1 MSKNPQ
7 SKSSSGGGGDEGAPS
22 QEKITVPPP
31 AMYGAAVSE
40 GDVEEATLLAKI
52 PEELIQSIRGAE
64 EGERAGEGGLK
75 QLFSREPVPVPARP
89 AQSAGESDA
98 LLDMLFEDQRAEDA
112 DDGVVTSAPALH
124 GTRRPPAPIPPPRP
138 PSLPRP
144 AAPPRSGSRPGDVK
158 ASLGAELTPGAPG
171 DRTPKIPPP
180 APSARFTAPR
190 PQPAAPPPPP
200 SVRREPVFEE
210 DTAEPGDRAT
220 PIPDGGDSP
229 FEFAPPSGASSGR
242 FADAH
247 AFDDEETHGIDDE
260 ETNALDEP
268 GPTTRPYTGQSSASA
283 SRWDQPA
290 ADSDPGELVD
300 ESSLL
305 SGSAEP
311 TDEELEDDLAQT
323 RVATRRPDSGVAFTP
338 PRPPSSPRAS
348 SSPPRPSSS
357 SRAPSS
363 SSPRPFAPS
372 HVRPSSS
379 FVPSPS
385 SFVPSSSRVPSSS
398 PPRPSSS
405 ARVPSAPPSGPLS
418 SAPSRAPESLPPL
431 PSIPPPASVFD
442 GEQDASA
449 ILVQSQQRDVWAARA
464 AWLRSEAELIED
476 PAARARALLPV
487 AELYVMAGEDATAR
501 AIAAEARDLA
511 PSLIFAHRQLRGLL
525 MREADLPA
533 ALEALE
539 SETRV
544 LGTPVARCHNLVLG
558 AELCRI
564 PLADPEGAHKR
575 FELAART
582 HPADPRAHVQRFCE
596 ALAAPDSDAAA
607 SAVLAKFRLPEAPE
621 LAPLA
626 AASAQVA
633 AHRGA
638 PRPARGRAAPAT
650 PYEAL
655 LRARALLGAGDLA
668 EGLATLDP
676 LRGTSLAPAVAWL
689 TAALSAARKETRPAS
704 LGALRSVAAGSHGG
718 QARRALAAQ
727 AIELGDA
734 AAVRDATLD
743 DGDAGGAFS
752 PADRIVL
759 SALAGGAAGEIDP
772 WLDAL
777 ADDPEFAPLCAAASA
792 ALSDAGGDA
801 AVASVDGAP
810 ASRGVRPLGGP
821 RARAAAALGRALSR
835 EAVPAE
841 GGVDASDAFS
851 RAVVTYGDT
860 APESP
865 LFRALALELDLDG
878 DRGARVARAVASLRE
893 VASERD
899 SALAAAVLAEIAG
912 DQRAAMSDL
921 DRARAADP
929 QHEGA
934 ARARAAQESGV
945 GAARILAEHALT
957 LDEGPRAAVLV
968 TEAAIRLLD
977 GGDNEEGERLLS
989 RAAQID
995 PKLPVALHL
1004 GERSARAR
1012 VDRDGLLEWLRTRRE
1027 GAADPL
1033 ERAHDLVREAL
1044 LVAEADPAAAAS
1056 LLETA
1061 HRSRPQDIGLRELF
1075 ERLAPE
1081 PPADRASWRAERAA
1095 ELLRALDAGG
1105 DGDGRPGD
1113 DRAAA
1118 GIEAARLALEAALD
1132 HERAGDLAQAAAC
1145 ARQAIAAGDNA
1156 LAPIALYRAAVAG
1169 HGTGELVDALIPRAR
1184 EAADAAERL
1193 DIYERLAELDEH
1205 GRKDAGSALLWRRS
1219 ILEETPHHLP
1229 TLRRVAS
1236 YLISEGRDEEL
1247 EPIALEIA
1255 RVLDGPE
1262 AIAHAL
1268 LSARLRLRVLPW
1280 EEALEPVQIAYR
1292 NEPRGIWALRQMA
1305 AQARA
1310 KADHALAI
1318 EADRQLIERTDRPS
1332 EAAALSVRAA
1342 RDALLAGSIEDA
1354 VAFFRHAITLVPHYL
1369 VAHLD
1374 LADALERGGDPAA
1387 AAAALESAAGASVGP
1402 EGRAH
1407 SLYAAA
1413 VLWQDK
1419 VQNVARARDVLE
1431 AVATV
1436 DPSYADVFSRLRAI
1450 YIAEGARA
1458 ELAALLE
1465 RRLEAVTD
1473 PAERVEMEVLRG
1485 RALADVG
1492 DAAAAKR
1499 ALAAALDAN
1508 PDHVE
1513 ALTAFADVCAGEGDW
1528 AGAEQAWIR
1537 LARLVP
1543 EPAKQVAI
1551 YLRLG
1556 ELYDEHLPNAER
1568 AELAYQE
1575 ILKRSPG
1582 DVSARERL
1590 VSLYKRAGDG
1600 ARALEQQNLLISAA
1614 EAPEQKC
1621 RRTAELAEIYEA
1633 MGDAKKAEATLLT
1646 ARKTWPKD
1654 DFALG
1659 ALASYYQRTE
1669 QASAATTL
1677 LDRALADA
1685 RRALNTGRFEP
1696 YLFSTVAT
1704 VAELRGRAGAA
1715 KIARATVD
1723 ALDGRDAAMGGAG
1736 NAAGAARLDAHLAP
1750 ELMTPAFRE
1759 LLLKTGPLLD
1769 AAVPFDLDSIR
1780 ATPLPPQHAE
1790 ITDLAR
1796 GIGAAYGL
1804 PGLQVYMTGAL
1815 GAVCVPASTS
1825 PPKIV
1830 LGQALVTSPRE
1841 DVRLALIHRAV
1852 KILQTNASAFSRTAP
1867 IDLWPLLA
1875 AYLKAFVPSWSPQ
1888 GADAGRLREYHGRIE
1903 RVMAGGVDP
1912 KISVLAADVIGSI
1925 GNRASTLNTAINGW
1939 GNRAAFL
1946 AVGDINVVLT
1956 GIAWSGG
1963 NTNAPPA
1970 AGKDRVTW
1978 IGRNA
1983 EARDLIVFAVSD
1995 GLTEAREQLG
2005 FNE

>member
-1 MSKNPQ
+1 MSKNPN
-7 SKSSSGGGGDEGAPS
+7 SKSSSGGGDEGTPS

-98 LLDMLFEDQRAEDA
+98 LLDMLFEDQRAEDP

-124 GTRRPPAPIPPPRP
+124 GTRRPAAPIPPPRP

-144 AAPPRSGSRPGDVK
+144 AAPPRSGRQGDVK
-158 ASLGAELTPGAPG
+158 ASLGAELTPS

-190 PQPAAPPPPP
+190 PQPPAAPPPLPP
-200 SVRREPVFEE
+200 PARREDLYEE

-229 FEFAPPSGASSGR
+229 FEFAPPSGATSVR
-242 FADAH
+242 LAEAP
-247 AFDDEETHGIDDE
+247 AFDDEETQGIDDE

-268 GPTTRPYTGQSSASA
+268 GPTTRPYAGESSVVT
-283 SRWDQPA
+283 SRWDQPSIE
-290 ADSDPGELVD
+290 SDPGELVD
-300 ESSLL
+300 ESSLI
-305 SGSAEP
+305 SGSTEP

-323 RVATRRPDSGVAFTP
+323 RVATRRPESGVAFAP
-338 PRPPSSPRAS
+338 PRASSPHAPS

-357 SRAPSS
+357 RVSS
-363 SSPRPFAPS
+363 ASPPRPIAAS
-372 HVRPSSS
+372 HVR
-379 FVPSPS
+379 
-385 SFVPSSSRVPSSS
+385 PSSSRVPSSS

-405 ARVPSAPPSGPLS
+405 RVS
-418 SAPSRAPESLPPL
+418 SASPPPAGPSSSPARAPESLPPL

-464 AWLRSEAELIED
+464 AWLRAEAELIED

-525 MREADLPA
+525 MREGDLPA

-544 LGTPVARCHNLVLG
+544 LGTPAARCHNLVLG
-558 AELCRI
+558 AELARI
-564 PLADPEGAHKR
+564 SLADPEGAHR
-575 FELAART
+575 RLELAART

-607 SAVLAKFRLPEAPE
+607 SAVIAKFRLPDAPE

-638 PRPARGRAAPAT
+638 ARPARGRAAPAT
-650 PYEAL
+650 AYEAL
-655 LRARALLGAGDLA
+655 LRARALLRAGDLA
-668 EGLATLDP
+668 EGLASLDP

-689 TAALSAARKETRPAS
+689 TAALSAARKETRPSA
-704 LGALRSVAAGSHGG
+704 LGALRSVASGSHGG

-727 AIELGDA
+727 AIELGDV

-743 DGDAGGAFS
+743 DGDEGGAFS

-759 SALAGGAAGEIDP
+759 SALAGGSAGEIEP

-792 ALSDAGGDA
+792 ALGDA
-801 AVASVDGAP
+801 DGSALAADGAP

-957 LDEGPRAAVLV
+957 LEEGPRAAVLV

-1081 PPADRASWRAERAA
+1081 PPGDRAAWRAERAA
-1095 ELLRALDAGG
+1095 ELLRSLEPGHAGG
-1105 DGDGRPGD
+1105 EGDAARAGD
-1113 DRAAA
+1113 DRAAT

-1132 HERAGDLAQAAAC
+1132 HERTGDLAQAAAC
-1145 ARQAIAAGDNA
+1145 ARQAIAAGDTG

-1193 DIYERLAELDEH
+1193 DIYERLAELDEQ

-1236 YLISEGRDEEL
+1236 HLIGEGRDEEL

-1292 NEPRGIWALRQMA
+1292 NEPRGIWALRQMSA
-1305 AQARA
+1305 HARA

-1374 LADALERGGDPAA
+1374 LADALDRGGDPAA

-1513 ALTAFADVCAGEGDW
+1513 ALSAFADVCAGEGDW

-1543 EPAKQVAI
+1543 EPAKQVEI

-1600 ARALEQQNLLISAA
+1600 ARALEQQNLLINAA

-1621 RRTAELAEIYEA
+1621 RRTAELAEIYES

-1659 ALASYYQRTE
+1659 ALARYYQRTE

-1704 VAELRGRAGAA
+1704 VAELRGRASASS
-1715 KIARATVD
+1715 IARATVA
-1723 ALDGRDAAMGGAG
+1723 ALEGRDAAMGGAG

-1750 ELMTPAFRE
+1750 ELMTPTFRE
-1759 LLLKTGPLLD
+1759 LLLKTGPMLD
-1769 AAVPFDLDSIR
+1769 NAVPFDLDSIR
-1780 ATPLPPQHAE
+1780 ATPLPPQHAD

-1804 PGLQVYMTGAL
+1804 PNLQVYMTGAL

-1875 AYLKAFVPSWSPQ
+1875 AYLKALAPTWSPQ
-1888 GADAGRLREYHGRIE
+1888 GADAARLREYQGRIE
-1903 RVMAGGVDP
+1903 RVMTGGVDP
-1912 KISVLAADVIGSI
+1912 KLSVLAADVIGSI

-1956 GIAWSGG
+1956 AIAWSGG

-1970 AGKDRVTW
+1970 SGKDRVTW

>member
-7 SKSSSGGGGDEGAPS
+7 SKSSSGGGDDGTPS

-64 EGERAGEGGLK
+64 EGERSGEGGLK

-124 GTRRPPAPIPPPRP
+124 GTRRPAAPIPPPRP

-144 AAPPRSGSRPGDVK
+144 AAPPRTGGPGEVK
-158 ASLGAELTPGAPG
+158 APLGAALTPG

-190 PQPAAPPPPP
+190 PQPPAAPPPLPP
-200 SVRREPVFEE
+200 PGRDVHEE
-210 DTAEPGDRAT
+210 DTAESGDRAT

-229 FEFAPPSGASSGR
+229 FEFAPPSAASSGR
-242 FADAH
+242 LAEAPD
-247 AFDDEETHGIDDE
+247 IDDE

-268 GPTTRPYTGQSSASA
+268 GPTTRPYAGESSVSS
-283 SRWDQPA
+283 SRWDQA
-290 ADSDPGELVD
+290 AVDSDPGELVD

-305 SGSAEP
+305 DGR
-311 TDEELEDDLAQT
+311 TDEEIEDDLAQT
-323 RVATRRPDSGVAFTP
+323 RVATRRPESGVAFAP
-338 PRPPSSPRAS
+338 PRPSSPHAPS

-357 SRAPSS
+357 RAPSP
-363 SSPRPFAPS
+363 SPSRPLAPS
-372 HVRPSSS
+372 HVRPS
-379 FVPSPS
+379 V
-385 SFVPSSSRVPSSS
+385 SRAPSSS

-405 ARVPSAPPSGPLS
+405 AHVPSAPPVGPS
-418 SAPSRAPESLPPL
+418 SSSSSPSRAPESLPPL

-464 AWLRSEAELIED
+464 AWLRAEAELIED

-501 AIAAEARDLA
+501 AIAAEARDLS

-525 MREADLPA
+525 MREGDLPA

-544 LGTPVARCHNLVLG
+544 LGTPAARCHNLVLG
-558 AELCRI
+558 AELSRI
-564 PLADPEGAHKR
+564 SLADPEGAHKR
-575 FELAART
+575 LELAART

-596 ALAAPDSDAAA
+596 ALAAPDTDAAA
-607 SAVLAKFRLPEAPE
+607 STAIGKFRLPDAPE

-638 PRPARGRAAPAT
+638 PRLARGRAAPAT

-655 LRARALLGAGDLA
+655 LRARALLRAGDLA
-668 EGLATLDP
+668 EGLASLEP

-689 TAALSAARKETRPAS
+689 TAALSAARKETRPAA
-704 LGALRSVAAGSHGG
+704 LGALRSVASGSHGG

-743 DGDAGGAFS
+743 DGDDGGAFS
-752 PADRIVL
+752 PADRVVL
-759 SALAGGAAGEIDP
+759 SALAGGSAGEIEP

-792 ALSDAGGDA
+792 ALSDASSASNGA
-801 AVASVDGAP
+801 ADGAP

-821 RARAAAALGRALSR
+821 SARAAAALGRALSR

-1081 PPADRASWRAERAA
+1081 PPADRAAWRAERAA
-1095 ELLRALDAGG
+1095 ELLRALDASGEGG
-1105 DGDGRPGD
+1105 AGRSDD
-1113 DRAAA
+1113 DRAAT

-1145 ARQAIAAGDNA
+1145 ARQAIAAGDTA

-1236 YLISEGRDEEL
+1236 YLIGEGRDEEL

-1305 AQARA
+1305 AHARV

-1342 RDALLAGSIEDA
+1342 RDALHAGSIEDA

-1513 ALTAFADVCAGEGDW
+1513 ALSAFADVCAGEGDW

-1556 ELYDEHLPNAER
+1556 ELYDEHLPNEER

-1575 ILKRSPG
+1575 ILKRAPG

-1590 VSLYKRAGDG
+1590 VALYKRAGDG
-1600 ARALEQQNLLISAA
+1600 ARALEQQNLLINAA

-1633 MGDAKKAEATLLT
+1633 MGDTKKAEATLLT

-1659 ALASYYQRTE
+1659 ALARYYQRTE

-1704 VAELRGRAGAA
+1704 VAELRGRASAA
-1715 KIARATVD
+1715 QIARATVA
-1723 ALDGRDAAMGGAG
+1723 ALDGHDAAMGGAG

-1759 LLLKTGPLLD
+1759 LLLKSGPLLD

-1780 ATPLPPQHAE
+1780 ATPLPPQHAD

-1796 GIGAAYGL
+1796 GVGAAYGL
-1804 PGLQVYMTGAL
+1804 PGLQVFMTGAL

-1875 AYLKAFVPSWSPQ
+1875 AYLRAFVPTWSPQ
-1888 GADAGRLREYHGRIE
+1888 GADAARLREYQGRIE
-1903 RVMAGGVDP
+1903 RVAAGGLDP
-1912 KISVLAADVIGSI
+1912 KLSVLAADVIGSI

-1970 AGKDRVTW
+1970 SGKDRVTW

-2005 FNE
+2005 FSE

>member
-7 SKSSSGGGGDEGAPS
+7 SKSSSGNGGDEGTPS

-52 PEELIQSIRGAE
+52 PDELIKSIRAE
-64 EGERAGEGGLK
+64 EERVGEGGLK
-75 QLFSREPVPVPARP
+75 QLFSREPVPVPTRP
-89 AQSAGESDA
+89 VQSPGESDA
-98 LLDMLFEDQRAEDA
+98 LLDMLFEDPRLDDA
-112 DDGVVTSAPALH
+112 DDGVVTSAPALP
-124 GTRRPPAPIPPPRP
+124 GARRAAPPPPLAPARPPVSTPTPPRP
-138 PSLPRP
+138 TSSSPPRPASLPRP
-144 AAPPRSGSRPGDVK
+144 AAPPRSGRPGD
-158 ASLGAELTPGAPG
+158 ARPPLGGDVTPS
-171 DRTPKIPPP
+171 DRTPRIPPP
-180 APSARFTAPR
+180 AASARFTAPR
-190 PQPAAPPPPP
+190 PQPPVPAPPPLPP
-200 SVRREPVFEE
+200 TSRRPEEVYDE

-220 PIPDGGDSP
+220 PIPDGGESP
-229 FEFAPPSGASSGR
+229 FEFAPPSIVSSSRRPAPTRG
-242 FADAH
+242 FE
-247 AFDDEETHGIDDE
+247 DELAGGLEDEDTVGIDDE
-260 ETNALDEP
+260 ETLALDEP
-268 GPTTRPYTGQSSASA
+268 GPTTRPYAGEPTAPA
-283 SRWDQPA
+283 RLWDRA
-290 ADSDPGELVD
+290 AGESDPGELVD

-305 SGSAEP
+305 HGP
-311 TDEELEDDLAQT
+311 TDADADDDLAKT
-323 RVATRRPDSGVAFTP
+323 RVASRRPSVRAPLEP
-338 PRPPSSPRAS
+338 PR
-348 SSPPRPSSS
+348 
-357 SRAPSS
+357 
-363 SSPRPFAPS
+363 
-372 HVRPSSS
+372 
-379 FVPSPS
+379 
-385 SFVPSSSRVPSSS
+385 
-398 PPRPSSS
+398 S
-405 ARVPSAPPSGPLS
+405 AAPPSVGS
-418 SAPSRAPESLPPL
+418 FAPAPAPETGSLPPL
-431 PSIPPPASVFD
+431 PSIPPPPSVFP

-464 AWLRSEAELIED
+464 AWLRAEAELLED
-476 PAARARALLPV
+476 PTARARALLPV

-501 AIAAEARDLA
+501 AVAAEARDLS
-511 PSLIFAHRQLRGLL
+511 PGLVFAHRQLRGLL
-525 MREADLPA
+525 MREGDLPA
-533 ALEALE
+533 ALDAIEA
-539 SETRV
+539 ETRI
-544 LGTPVARCHNLVLG
+544 LATPAARCHNLVLG
-558 AELCRI
+558 AELSRVS
-564 PLADPEGAHKR
+564 LADPEGAHKR
-575 FELAART
+575 MELAARI
-582 HPADPRAHVQRFCE
+582 HPVDPRPHVQRFCE

-607 SAVLAKFRLPEAPE
+607 SAAIAKFRVPDAPE

-626 AASAQVA
+626 AACAQVA

-638 PRPARGRAAPAT
+638 PRRPRGAPAT

-655 LRARALLGAGDLA
+655 LRARALLRAGDLA
-668 EGLATLDP
+668 EALASLEP
-676 LRGTSLAPAVAWL
+676 LRGSSLEPAVAWL
-689 TAALSAARKETRPAS
+689 TAALGAARKETRPAA
-704 LGALRSVAAGSHGG
+704 LAALRSVTSGSHGG

-734 AAVRDATLD
+734 AAARAATLE
-743 DGDAGGAFS
+743 DGGDGGAFS
-752 PADRIVL
+752 PADHVVL
-759 SALAGGAAGEIDP
+759 AALAGGSAGEIAP

-777 ADDPEFAPLCAAASA
+777 AGDPDFAPLCAAASA
-792 ALSDAGGDA
+792 ALSDPAGADDA
-801 AVASVDGAP
+801 APAEDGAP
-810 ASRGVRPLGGP
+810 APPVVRAIGGP
-821 RARAAAALGRALSR
+821 SARAAAALGRALSR
-835 EAVPAE
+835 DAIAVE
-841 GGVDASDAFS
+841 GIDASDAFS
-851 RAVVTYGDT
+851 RAVLTYGDN

-878 DRGARVARAVASLRE
+878 DRGARVARSVAAMRE
-893 VASERD
+893 VASDRD
-899 SALAAAVLAEIAG
+899 SALAAAVLAEISG

-957 LDEGPRAAVLV
+957 LDEGARAAVLV

-995 PKLPVALHL
+995 PKLPIALHL
-1004 GERSARAR
+1004 GERGARAR

-1027 GAADPL
+1027 SAADPL

-1044 LVAEADPAAAAS
+1044 LVAEADPASAAS
-1056 LLETA
+1056 LLEAA

-1081 PPADRASWRAERAA
+1081 PPADRAAWRAERAT
-1095 ELLRALDAGG
+1095 ELMRALDAG
-1105 DGDGRPGD
+1105 DDASD
-1113 DRAAA
+1113 DRAAV
-1118 GIEAARLALEAALD
+1118 GIEAARLALEAALE
-1132 HERAGDLAQAAAC
+1132 HERAGDLGQAAAC
-1145 ARQAIAAGDNA
+1145 ARQAIAAGDTA
-1156 LAPIALYRAAVAG
+1156 LAPIALHRAAVAG
-1169 HGTGELVDALIPRAR
+1169 HGAGELVDALIPRAR
-1184 EAADAAERL
+1184 EAADAVERL
-1193 DIYERLAELDEH
+1193 ETYERLAELDEL
-1205 GRKDAGSALLWRRS
+1205 GRSDPGNALLWRRS

-1229 TLRRVAS
+1229 TLRKIAS
-1236 YLISEGRDEEL
+1236 YLIGEGRDEEL

-1268 LSARLRLRVLPW
+1268 LSARLRMRVLPW
-1280 EEALEPVQIAYR
+1280 EETLEPVQIAYR

-1305 AQARA
+1305 AHARA

-1342 RDALLAGSIEDA
+1342 KDALLAGSIEDA

-1374 LADALERGGDPAA
+1374 LADALERGGDAAA
-1387 AAAALESAAGASVGP
+1387 AAAALESAAGASVGS

-1419 VQNVARARDVLE
+1419 VQNAARARDVLE

-1436 DPSYADVFSRLRAI
+1436 DPSYADVFSRLKEI
-1450 YIAEGARA
+1450 YVAEGARA

-1465 RRLEAVTD
+1465 RRLDAVTD
-1473 PAERVEMEVLRG
+1473 PSERVEMEVLRG

-1513 ALTAFADVCAGEGDW
+1513 ALSAFADVCAGEGDW
-1528 AGAEQAWIR
+1528 TGAEQAWIR

-1543 EPAKQVAI
+1543 EPEKQAEI

-1575 ILKRSPG
+1575 ILKRSPA
-1582 DVSARERL
+1582 DVGARERL
-1590 VSLYKRAGDG
+1590 VALYKRAGDG
-1600 ARALEQQNLLISAA
+1600 ARALEQQNLLIGAA
-1614 EAPEQKC
+1614 EAPDQKC
-1621 RRTAELAEIYEA
+1621 RRTAELAEIYES
-1633 MGDAKKAEATLLT
+1633 MGELKKAESTLLT

-1659 ALASYYQRTE
+1659 ALARFYQRTE
-1669 QASAATTL
+1669 QTAAANVL

-1704 VAELRGRAGAA
+1704 VAELRGRAGASR
-1715 KIARATVD
+1715 IARATVA

-1750 ELMTPAFRE
+1750 DIMTPAFRE

-1769 AAVPFDLDSIR
+1769 TAVPFDLDSIR
-1780 ATPLPPQHAE
+1780 ATPLPPQHAD

-1796 GIGAAYGL
+1796 GVGAAYGL
-1804 PGLQVYMTGAL
+1804 PNLQVYMTSAL

-1825 PPKIV
+1825 PPRIV
-1830 LGQALVTSPRE
+1830 LGQALVASPRE
-1841 DVRLALIHRAV
+1841 DVRLFLIHRAV

-1875 AYLKAFVPSWSPQ
+1875 AYLKAFSPAWTPQ
-1888 GADAGRLREYHGRIE
+1888 GADAGRFRDYQGRID
-1903 RVMAGGVDP
+1903 RAMSGGRDP
-1912 KISVLAADVIGSI
+1912 KLGVLAADVIGSI
-1925 GNRASTLNTAINGW
+1925 GNRASTLNTAVNGW
-1939 GNRAAFL
+1939 GNRTAFL
-1946 AVGDINVVLT
+1946 AVGDLSIALT
-1956 GIAWSGG
+1956 GIAWAGG
-1963 NTNAPPA
+1963 HNNAPPA
-1970 AGKDRVTW
+1970 GGKERVTW

-1995 GLTEAREQLG
+1995 GLAEAREQLG
-2005 FNE
+2005 FTE

>member
-7 SKSSSGGGGDEGAPS
+7 SKSSSGNGGEEGTPS

-52 PEELIQSIRGAE
+52 PDELIKSIRAAE
-64 EGERAGEGGLK
+64 EGERVGEGGLK

-98 LLDMLFEDQRAEDA
+98 LIDMLFEDQRADDA
-112 DDGVVTSAPALH
+112 DDGVVTSAPALT
-124 GTRRPPAPIPPPRP
+124 GARRNAAPPPAPPAPPRP
-138 PSLPRP
+138 PMSTPTPPRPTSSSPPRPASLPRP
-144 AAPPRSGSRPGDVK
+144 AVPPRSGRPGDVK
-158 ASLGAELTPGAPG
+158 ASLGGDLTPS
-171 DRTPKIPPP
+171 DRTPRIPPP
-180 APSARFTAPR
+180 AAPARFTAPR
-190 PQPAAPPPPP
+190 PPSAAVAPPPLPP
-200 SVRREPVFEE
+200 ASRRSEAVHDE

-220 PIPDGGDSP
+220 PIPDGGDPP
-229 FEFAPPSGASSGR
+229 FEFAPPSVVSSRRPAPTRGFEDDLASGIE
-242 FADAH
+242 DEDTTG
-247 AFDDEETHGIDDE
+247 FDDEETK
-260 ETNALDEP
+260 ALDEP
-268 GPTTRPYTGQSSASA
+268 GPTTRPYAGEPSAPA
-283 SRWDQPA
+283 DLWDKA
-290 ADSDPGELVD
+290 AIESDPGELVD
-300 ESSLL
+300 ESSLIH
-305 SGSAEP
+305 GVVDA
-311 TDEELEDDLAQT
+311 DADDDLAKT
-323 RVATRRPDSGVAFTP
+323 RVADRRPSVRSA
-338 PRPPSSPRAS
+338 
-348 SSPPRPSSS
+348 
-357 SRAPSS
+357 
-363 SSPRPFAPS
+363 FAPRS
-372 HVRPSSS
+372 V
-379 FVPSPS
+379 
-385 SFVPSSSRVPSSS
+385 
-398 PPRPSSS
+398 
-405 ARVPSAPPSGPLS
+405 APAS
-418 SAPSRAPESLPPL
+418 APESLPPL
-431 PSIPPPASVFD
+431 PSIPPPASVFP

-464 AWLRSEAELIED
+464 AWLRAEAELIED
-476 PAARARALLPV
+476 PTARSRALLPV

-501 AIAAEARDLA
+501 AVAAEARDLS
-511 PSLIFAHRQLRGLL
+511 PGLVFAHRQHRGLL
-525 MREADLPA
+525 MREGDLPGA
-533 ALEALE
+533 LDALEA
-539 SETRV
+539 ETRI
-544 LGTPVARCHNLVLG
+544 LGTPDARCHNLVLG
-558 AELCRI
+558 AELSRVS
-564 PLADPEGAHKR
+564 LADPEGAHKR
-575 FELAART
+575 LELAARI
-582 HPADPRAHVQRFCE
+582 HPVDPRAHVQRFCE
-596 ALAAPDSDAAA
+596 ALAAPDTDAAA
-607 SAVLAKFRLPEAPE
+607 SAAIAKFRLPDAPE

-626 AASAQVA
+626 AACAQVA

-638 PRPARGRAAPAT
+638 PRRARAAAAT

-655 LRARALLGAGDLA
+655 LRARALLRAGDLA
-668 EGLATLDP
+668 EGLASLEP
-676 LRGTSLAPAVAWL
+676 LRDTSLAPAAAWL
-689 TAALSAARKETRPAS
+689 TAALGAARRETRPAA
-704 LGALRSVAAGSHGG
+704 LAALRSVTSGSHGG

-734 AAVRDATLD
+734 AAARGATLE
-743 DGDAGGAFS
+743 GGGAGGAFS
-752 PADRIVL
+752 PADHVVL
-759 SALAGGAAGEIDP
+759 SALAGGSAGEIEP

-777 ADDPEFAPLCAAASA
+777 AGDPEFAPLCAAASA
-792 ALSDAGGDA
+792 ALSDPGVA
-801 AVASVDGAP
+801 ADGALEDGDP
-810 ASRGVRPLGGP
+810 APRGVRAIGGAS
-821 RARAAAALGRALSR
+821 ARAAAILGRALSR
-835 EAVPAE
+835 EAIAAE
-841 GGVDASDAFS
+841 GIDASDAFS
-851 RAVVTYGDT
+851 RAVLTYGDN
-860 APESP
+860 APESS

-878 DRGARVARAVASLRE
+878 DRGARVARSVAALRDVASD
-893 VASERD
+893 RD
-899 SALAAAVLAEIAG
+899 SALAAAVIAEIAG

-957 LDEGPRAAVLV
+957 LEEGPRAAVLV

-995 PKLPVALHL
+995 AKLPVALHL

-1027 GAADPL
+1027 SAADPL

-1044 LVAEADPAAAAS
+1044 LVAEADPASAAS
-1056 LLETA
+1056 LLESA

-1081 PPADRASWRAERAA
+1081 PPADRAAWRAERAT
-1095 ELLRALDAGG
+1095 ELMRALHAGG
-1105 DGDGRPGD
+1105 DDV
-1113 DRAAA
+1113 AAA
-1118 GIEAARLALEAALD
+1118 GIEAARLALEAALEY
-1132 HERAGDLAQAAAC
+1132 ERAGDLGQAAAC
-1145 ARQAIAAGDNA
+1145 ARQAITAGDAA
-1156 LAPIALYRAAVAG
+1156 LAPIALHRAAVAG

-1184 EAADAAERL
+1184 EATDVVERL
-1193 DIYERLAELDEH
+1193 EIYERLAELDEL
-1205 GRKDAGSALLWRRS
+1205 GRSDAGSALLWRRS

-1229 TLRRVAS
+1229 TLRKVAS

-1247 EPIALEIA
+1247 EPIAVEVA

-1268 LSARLRLRVLPW
+1268 LSARLRMRVLPW
-1280 EEALEPVQIAYR
+1280 EETFEPVQIAYR

-1305 AQARA
+1305 AHARA

-1318 EADRQLIERTDRPS
+1318 EAERQLIERTDRPS

-1342 RDALLAGSIEDA
+1342 KDALLAGSIEDA

-1374 LADALERGGDPAA
+1374 LADALERGGDAAA
-1387 AAAALESAAGASVGP
+1387 AAAALESAAGASVGS

-1419 VQNVARARDVLE
+1419 VQNAARARDVLE

-1436 DPSYADVFSRLRAI
+1436 DPSYADVFSRLKAI
-1450 YIAEGARA
+1450 YVAEGARA

-1465 RRLEAVTD
+1465 RRLDAVTD

-1513 ALTAFADVCAGEGDW
+1513 ALSAFADVCAGEGDW
-1528 AGAEQAWIR
+1528 TGAEQAWIR

-1543 EPAKQVAI
+1543 DPEMQAAI

-1575 ILKRSPG
+1575 ILKRAPG
-1582 DVSARERL
+1582 DVGARERL
-1590 VSLYKRAGDG
+1590 VALYKRAGDG
-1600 ARALEQQNLLISAA
+1600 ARALEQQNLLINAA
-1614 EAPEQKC
+1614 EAPELKC
-1621 RRTAELAEIYEA
+1621 RRTAELAEIYES
-1633 MGDAKKAEATLLT
+1633 MGEMKKAEATLLT

-1659 ALASYYQRTE
+1659 ALARFYQRTE
-1669 QASAATTL
+1669 QAAAANVL

-1704 VAELRGRAGAA
+1704 VAELRGRAGASR
-1715 KIARATVD
+1715 IARATVA

-1769 AAVPFDLDSIR
+1769 TAVAFDLDSIR
-1780 ATPLPPQHAE
+1780 ATPLPPQHAD

-1796 GIGAAYGL
+1796 GVGAAYGL
-1804 PGLQVYMTGAL
+1804 PNLQVYVTAAL

-1825 PPKIV
+1825 PPRIV
-1830 LGQALVTSPRE
+1830 LGQSLVTSARE
-1841 DVRLALIHRAV
+1841 DVRLFLIHRAV

-1875 AYLKAFVPSWSPQ
+1875 AYLKVFSPSWSPQ
-1888 GADAGRLREYHGRIE
+1888 GADGGRLREYQGRID
-1903 RVMAGGVDP
+1903 RAMSGGADP
-1912 KISVLAADVIGSI
+1912 KLGILAADVIGSI

-1946 AVGDINVVLT
+1946 AVGDLSVALT
-1956 GIAWSGG
+1956 GIAWAGG
-1963 NTNAPPA
+1963 HANAPPA
-1970 AGKDRVTW
+1970 AGKDRITW

-1995 GLTEAREQLG
+1995 GLAEAREHLG

>member
-7 SKSSSGGGGDEGAPS
+7 SKSSSGGGDEGTPS

-52 PEELIQSIRGAE
+52 PDELIKSIRAE

-98 LLDMLFEDQRAEDA
+98 LLDMLFEEPRADDP
-112 DDGVVTSAPALH
+112 DDGVVTSAPALT
-124 GTRRPPAPIPPPRP
+124 GARRGAAPPMPPPRP

-144 AAPPRSGSRPGDVK
+144 AAPPRSGRPGDVK
-158 ASLGAELTPGAPG
+158 ASPAELAQS
-171 DRTPKIPPP
+171 DRTPKIPAP
-180 APSARFTAPR
+180 AASVRSPAPR
-190 PQPAAPPPPP
+190 PQPAAVLPPPLPP
-200 SVRREPVFEE
+200 QTRRPEEVQDE

-229 FEFAPPSGASSGR
+229 FEFAPPSVANSSRLAETPG
-242 FADAH
+242 FDDEDTTG
-247 AFDDEETHGIDDE
+247 FDDEETK
-260 ETNALDEP
+260 ALDEP
-268 GPTTRPYTGQSSASA
+268 GPTTRPYAGVPSAPPSH
-283 SRWDQPA
+283 WDQA
-290 ADSDPGELVD
+290 AVESDPGELVD
-300 ESSLL
+300 EASLL
-305 SGSAEP
+305 DGSS
-311 TDEELEDDLAQT
+311 DFEDDLAQT
-323 RVATRRPDSGVAFTP
+323 RVSSRRPEVGSAFAP
-338 PRPPSSPRAS
+338 PR
-348 SSPPRPSSS
+348 
-357 SRAPSS
+357 
-363 SSPRPFAPS
+363 
-372 HVRPSSS
+372 
-379 FVPSPS
+379 
-385 SFVPSSSRVPSSS
+385 
-398 PPRPSSS
+398 
-405 ARVPSAPPSGPLS
+405 S
-418 SAPSRAPESLPPL
+418 SAPARAPESLPPL

-464 AWLRSEAELIED
+464 AWLRAEAELIED
-476 PAARARALLPV
+476 PADRARALLPV

-501 AIAAEARDLA
+501 AIAAEARELS
-511 PSLIFAHRQLRGLL
+511 PGLIFAHRQLRGLL
-525 MREADLPA
+525 MREGDLPA

-539 SETRV
+539 SETRI
-544 LGTPVARCHNLVLG
+544 LGTPAARCHNLVLG
-558 AELCRI
+558 AELSRI

-575 FELAART
+575 LELASRM
-582 HPADPRAHVQRFCE
+582 HPADPRPHVQRFCD
-596 ALAAPDSDAAA
+596 ALAAPDADAAA
-607 SAVLAKFRLPEAPE
+607 SATIAKFRLPDAPE

-626 AASAQVA
+626 AACAQVA

-638 PRPARGRAAPAT
+638 QRRGRAAPAT

-655 LRARALLGAGDLA
+655 LRARALLRAGDLA
-668 EGLATLDP
+668 EGLASLDP
-676 LRGTSLAPAVAWL
+676 LRGTSLAPGIAWL
-689 TAALSAARKETRPAS
+689 TAALSAARKETRPAA
-704 LGALRSVAAGSHGG
+704 LGALRAVASGSHGG

-734 AAVRDATLD
+734 AAAREATLD
-743 DGDAGGAFS
+743 DGDAFS

-759 SALAGGAAGEIDP
+759 SALAGGSAGEIEP

-792 ALSDAGGDA
+792 ALSDAGGAGDSA
-801 AVASVDGAP
+801 PEGGAP
-810 ASRGVRPLGGP
+810 APRGVRALGGP
-821 RARAAAALGRALSR
+821 SARAAAVLGRALSR
-835 EAVPAE
+835 EAVLAE
-841 GGVDASDAFS
+841 GGIDASDAFS

-865 LFRALALELDLDG
+865 LFRALSLELDLDG
-878 DRGARVARAVASLRE
+878 DRGARVARAVAALRE

-899 SALAAAVLAEIAG
+899 SALAAAVIAEVAG

-957 LDEGPRAAVLV
+957 LEEGPRAAVLV

-977 GGDNEEGERLLS
+977 GGDNDEGERLLS

-1027 GAADPL
+1027 SATDPL

-1044 LVAEADPAAAAS
+1044 LVAEADPASAAS

-1081 PPADRASWRAERAA
+1081 PPADRAAWRAERAT
-1095 ELLRALDAGG
+1095 ELLRALHPGG
-1105 DGDGRPGD
+1105 DGAQGD
-1113 DRAAA
+1113 DRAAT

-1132 HERAGDLAQAAAC
+1132 YERAGDLGQAAAC
-1145 ARQAIAAGDNA
+1145 ARQALAAGDEA

-1169 HGTGELVDALIPRAR
+1169 HGAGELVDALIPRAR

-1193 DIYERLAELDEH
+1193 EIYERLAELDEL
-1205 GRKDAGSALLWRRS
+1205 GRRDAGSALLWRRS

-1236 YLISEGRDEEL
+1236 FLIGEGRDEEL

-1280 EEALEPVQIAYR
+1280 EETFEPVQIAYR

-1305 AQARA
+1305 AHARA
-1310 KADHALAI
+1310 KAEHALAI

-1342 RDALLAGSIEDA
+1342 KDALLAGSIEDA

-1374 LADALERGGDPAA
+1374 LADALERGGDVAA
-1387 AAAALESAAGASVGP
+1387 AAAALESAAGASVGS

-1419 VQNVARARDVLE
+1419 VQNAARARDVLE

-1436 DPSYADVFSRLRAI
+1436 DPSYADVFSRLKAI

-1465 RRLEAVTD
+1465 RRLDAVTD
-1473 PAERVEMEVLRG
+1473 AAERVEMEVLRG

-1513 ALTAFADVCAGEGDW
+1513 ALSAFADVCAGEGDW

-1537 LARLVP
+1537 LARLAPDP
-1543 EPAKQVAI
+1543 EKQVAI

-1590 VSLYKRAGDG
+1590 VALYKRAGDG
-1600 ARALEQQNLLISAA
+1600 PRALEQQNLLINAA

-1621 RRTAELAEIYEA
+1621 RRTAELAEIYESI
-1633 MGDAKKAEATLLT
+1633 GDMKKAEATLLT

-1659 ALASYYQRTE
+1659 ALARYYQRTE
-1669 QASAATTL
+1669 QASAANVL

-1685 RRALNTGRFEP
+1685 RRALTTGRFEP

-1704 VAELRGRAGAA
+1704 VAELRGRAGASR
-1715 KIARATVD
+1715 IARATVA

-1736 NAAGAARLDAHLAP
+1736 NAAGAARLDVHLAP
-1750 ELMTPAFRE
+1750 DLMTAAFRE

-1780 ATPLPPQHAE
+1780 ATPLPPQHAD

-1804 PGLQVYMTGAL
+1804 PNLQVYVTGAL
-1815 GAVCVPASTS
+1815 GTVCVPAASS

-1830 LGQALVTSPRE
+1830 LGQSLVASPRD
-1841 DVRLALIHRAV
+1841 DVRLFLIHRAV

-1875 AYLKAFVPSWSPQ
+1875 AYLKAFTPSWAPQ
-1888 GADAGRLREYHGRIE
+1888 GADAGRLREYQGRFD
-1903 RVMAGGVDP
+1903 RVMTGGVDP
-1912 KISVLAADVIGSI
+1912 KLSVLAADVIGSI

-1946 AVGDINVVLT
+1946 AVGDLNIALT

-1963 NTNAPPA
+1963 HTNAPPA

-1995 GLTEAREQLG
+1995 GLAEAREQLG

>member
-7 SKSSSGGGGDEGAPS
+7 SKSSSGNGGEEGTPS

-52 PEELIQSIRGAE
+52 PDELIKSIRAE
-64 EGERAGEGGLK
+64 EGERVGEGGLK

-98 LLDMLFEDQRAEDA
+98 LLDMLFEDQRADDA
-112 DDGVVTSAPALH
+112 DDGVVTSAPALP
-124 GTRRPPAPIPPPRP
+124 GARRGASPPIPPPRP

-144 AAPPRSGSRPGDVK
+144 AAPPRSGRPSDVK
-158 ASLGAELTPGAPG
+158 PPAADLAPG
-171 DRTPKIPPP
+171 DRTPKIP
-180 APSARFTAPR
+180 APSASSRPAAPR
-190 PQPAAPPPPP
+190 PQPAAAAPPPPP
-200 SVRREPVFEE
+200 PLPPQPRRPEPVQDE

-229 FEFAPPSGASSGR
+229 FEFAPLSLVNSSRRAAAPDVDDEDTTG
-242 FADAH
+242 
-247 AFDDEETHGIDDE
+247 FDDEETK
-260 ETNALDEP
+260 ALDEP
-268 GPTTRPYTGQSSASA
+268 GPTTRPYAGEPSAPV
-283 SRWDQPA
+283 SRWDQA
-290 ADSDPGELVD
+290 AIESDPGELVD

-305 SGSAEP
+305 DGQA
-311 TDEELEDDLAQT
+311 DEDDLAQT
-323 RVATRRPDSGVAFTP
+323 RVASRRPEVGSAFGP
-338 PRPPSSPRAS
+338 PR
-348 SSPPRPSSS
+348 
-357 SRAPSS
+357 
-363 SSPRPFAPS
+363 
-372 HVRPSSS
+372 
-379 FVPSPS
+379 
-385 SFVPSSSRVPSSS
+385 
-398 PPRPSSS
+398 
-405 ARVPSAPPSGPLS
+405 S
-418 SAPSRAPESLPPL
+418 SAPARAPESLPPL

-442 GEQDASA
+442 AEQDASA

-464 AWLRSEAELIED
+464 AWLRAEAELIED
-476 PAARARALLPV
+476 PTSRARALLPV

-525 MREADLPA
+525 MREGDLPA
-533 ALEALE
+533 ALDALE
-539 SETRV
+539 AETRI
-544 LGTPVARCHNLVLG
+544 LGTPAARCHNLALG
-558 AELCRI
+558 AELSRVS
-564 PLADPEGAHKR
+564 LADPDGAHKR
-575 FELAART
+575 LELAARM
-582 HPADPRAHVQRFCE
+582 HPADPRPHVQRFCE
-596 ALAAPDSDAAA
+596 ALAAPDSDAQA
-607 SAVLAKFRLPEAPE
+607 SAAIAKFRLPDAPE

-626 AASAQVA
+626 AACAQVA

-638 PRPARGRAAPAT
+638 LRPARGRAAPAT

-655 LRARALLGAGDLA
+655 LRARAHLRAGDLS
-668 EGLATLDP
+668 EGLASLEP
-676 LRGTSLAPAVAWL
+676 LRGTSLAPGVAWL
-689 TAALSAARKETRPAS
+689 TAALSAARKETRPAA
-704 LGALRSVAAGSHGG
+704 LGALRAVAAGSHAG

-734 AAVRDATLD
+734 AAAREATLD
-743 DGDAGGAFS
+743 DGDAFS

-759 SALAGGAAGEIDP
+759 SALAGGSAGEIEP

-777 ADDPEFAPLCAAASA
+777 ADDPDFAPLCAAASA
-792 ALSDAGGDA
+792 ALSDVGGA
-801 AVASVDGAP
+801 AAEAP
-810 ASRGVRPLGGP
+810 APRGVRALGGP
-821 RARAAAALGRALSR
+821 SARAAAVLGRALSR

-841 GGVDASDAFS
+841 GGIDASDAFS

-865 LFRALALELDLDG
+865 LFRALSLELDLDG
-878 DRGARVARAVASLRE
+878 DRGARVARAVAALRE

-899 SALAAAVLAEIAG
+899 SALAAAVIAEIAG

-957 LDEGPRAAVLV
+957 LEEGPRAAVLV

-977 GGDNEEGERLLS
+977 AGDNEEGERLLS

-1027 GAADPL
+1027 SATDPL

-1044 LVAEADPAAAAS
+1044 LVAEADPASAAS

-1081 PPADRASWRAERAA
+1081 PPADRAAWRAERAT
-1095 ELLRALDAGG
+1095 ELMRALHPGG
-1105 DGDGRPGD
+1105 DGPAEGD
-1113 DRAAA
+1113 DRAAT
-1118 GIEAARLALEAALD
+1118 GVEAARLALEAALE
-1132 HERAGDLAQAAAC
+1132 HERAGDLGQAAAS
-1145 ARQAIAAGDNA
+1145 ARQAIAAGDDA

-1169 HGTGELVDALIPRAR
+1169 HGAGELVDALIPRAR

-1193 DIYERLAELDEH
+1193 EIYERLAELDEL
-1205 GRKDAGSALLWRRS
+1205 GRKDPGNALLWRRS

-1236 YLISEGRDEEL
+1236 YLIGEGRDEEL

-1280 EEALEPVQIAYR
+1280 EETLEPVQIAYR

-1305 AQARA
+1305 AHARA

-1342 RDALLAGSIEDA
+1342 KDALLAGSIEDA

-1374 LADALERGGDPAA
+1374 LADALERGDDAAA
-1387 AAAALESAAGASVGP
+1387 AAAALESAAGASVGS

-1419 VQNVARARDVLE
+1419 VQNAARARDVLE

-1436 DPSYADVFSRLRAI
+1436 DPSYADVFSRLKAI
-1450 YIAEGARA
+1450 YVAEGARA

-1465 RRLEAVTD
+1465 RRLDAVTD

-1513 ALTAFADVCAGEGDW
+1513 ALSAFADVCAGEGDW

-1543 EPAKQVAI
+1543 DPDKQVAI

-1575 ILKRSPG
+1575 ILKRAPG

-1590 VSLYKRAGDG
+1590 VALYKRAGDG
-1600 ARALEQQNLLISAA
+1600 ARALEQQNVLINAA

-1621 RRTAELAEIYEA
+1621 RRTAELAEIYES
-1633 MGDAKKAEATLLT
+1633 MGDMKKAEATLLT

-1659 ALASYYQRTE
+1659 ALARYYQRTE
-1669 QASAATTL
+1669 QASAAGVL

-1685 RRALNTGRFEP
+1685 RRALSTGRFEP

-1704 VAELRGRAGAA
+1704 VAELRGRAGASR
-1715 KIARATVD
+1715 IARATVA

-1736 NAAGAARLDAHLAP
+1736 NAAGAARLDVHLAP
-1750 ELMTPAFRE
+1750 ELMTAAFRE

-1780 ATPLPPQHAE
+1780 ATPLPPQHAD

-1796 GIGAAYGL
+1796 GVGAAYGL
-1804 PGLQVYMTGAL
+1804 PNLQVYVTAAL
-1815 GAVCVPASTS
+1815 GAVCVPAASS

-1830 LGQALVTSPRE
+1830 LGQALVASPRE
-1841 DVRLALIHRAV
+1841 DVRLFLIHRAV

-1875 AYLKAFVPSWSPQ
+1875 AYLKALTPSWTPQ
-1888 GADAGRLREYHGRIE
+1888 GADAGRLREYQGRIE
-1903 RVMAGGVDP
+1903 RVMTGGVDP
-1912 KISVLAADVIGSI
+1912 KLSVLAADVIGSI

-1946 AVGDINVVLT
+1946 AVGDLNIALT

-1963 NTNAPPA
+1963 HTNAPPA
-1970 AGKDRVTW
+1970 GGKDRVTW

-1983 EARDLIVFAVSD
+1983 EARDLIVFAVGD
-1995 GLTEAREQLG
+1995 GLAEAREQLG
-2005 FNE
+2005 FTE

>member
-7 SKSSSGGGGDEGAPS
+7 SKSSSGNGGEEGTPS

-52 PEELIQSIRGAE
+52 PDELIKSIRAE
-64 EGERAGEGGLK
+64 EGERVGEGGLK

-98 LLDMLFEDQRAEDA
+98 LLDMLFEDQRGEDA
-112 DDGVVTSAPALH
+112 DDGVVTSAPALP
-124 GTRRPPAPIPPPRP
+124 GARRGASPPIPPPRP

-144 AAPPRSGSRPGDVK
+144 AAPPRSGRPSDVK
-158 ASLGAELTPGAPG
+158 APAAELAPS
-171 DRTPKIPPP
+171 DRTPKIP
-180 APSARFTAPR
+180 APSASSRPAPPR
-190 PQPAAPPPPP
+190 PQPAAAAPPPLPP
-200 SVRREPVFEE
+200 QPQQRRLEPVQDE

-229 FEFAPPSGASSGR
+229 FEFAPPSLVNSSRRAAAPDFDDEDTTG
-242 FADAH
+242 
-247 AFDDEETHGIDDE
+247 FDDEETK
-260 ETNALDEP
+260 ALDEP
-268 GPTTRPYTGQSSASA
+268 GPTTRPYAGQPPAPASH
-283 SRWDQPA
+283 WDQA
-290 ADSDPGELVD
+290 AIESDPGELVD

-305 SGSAEP
+305 DGPA
-311 TDEELEDDLAQT
+311 DEDDLAQT
-323 RVATRRPDSGVAFTP
+323 RVASRRPEVGAAFGP
-338 PRPPSSPRAS
+338 PR
-348 SSPPRPSSS
+348 
-357 SRAPSS
+357 
-363 SSPRPFAPS
+363 
-372 HVRPSSS
+372 
-379 FVPSPS
+379 
-385 SFVPSSSRVPSSS
+385 
-398 PPRPSSS
+398 
-405 ARVPSAPPSGPLS
+405 S
-418 SAPSRAPESLPPL
+418 SAPARAPESLPPL

-442 GEQDASA
+442 AEQDASA

-464 AWLRSEAELIED
+464 AWLRAEAELIED
-476 PAARARALLPV
+476 PTSRARALLPV

-501 AIAAEARDLA
+501 AIAAEARELA

-525 MREADLPA
+525 MREGDLPA
-533 ALEALE
+533 ALDALE
-539 SETRV
+539 AETRI
-544 LGTPVARCHNLVLG
+544 LGTPAARCHNLVLG
-558 AELCRI
+558 AELSRI
-564 PLADPEGAHKR
+564 SLADPDGAHKR
-575 FELAART
+575 LELAARM
-582 HPADPRAHVQRFCE
+582 HPADPRPHVQRFCE
-596 ALAAPDSDAAA
+596 ALAAPDSDAQG
-607 SAVLAKFRLPEAPE
+607 SAIAKFRLPDAPE

-626 AASAQVA
+626 AACAQVA

-638 PRPARGRAAPAT
+638 LRPARGRAAPAT

-655 LRARALLGAGDLA
+655 LRARAHLRAGDLS
-668 EGLATLDP
+668 EGLASLEP
-676 LRGTSLAPAVAWL
+676 LRGTSLAPGVAWL
-689 TAALSAARKETRPAS
+689 TAALSAARKETRPAA
-704 LGALRSVAAGSHGG
+704 LGALRAVAAGSHAG

-734 AAVRDATLD
+734 AAAREATLD
-743 DGDAGGAFS
+743 DGDAFS

-759 SALAGGAAGEIDP
+759 SALAGGSAGEIEP

-777 ADDPEFAPLCAAASA
+777 ADDPDFAPLSAAASA
-792 ALSDAGGDA
+792 ALSDAGGSA
-801 AVASVDGAP
+801 AQAP
-810 ASRGVRPLGGP
+810 APRGVRAPGGP
-821 RARAAAALGRALSR
+821 SARAAAVLGRALSR

-841 GGVDASDAFS
+841 GGIDASDAFS

-865 LFRALALELDLDG
+865 LFRALSLELDLDG
-878 DRGARVARAVASLRE
+878 DRGARVARAVAALRE

-899 SALAAAVLAEIAG
+899 SALAAAVIAEIAG

-921 DRARAADP
+921 DRARGADP

-957 LDEGPRAAVLV
+957 LEEGPRAAVLV

-977 GGDNEEGERLLS
+977 AGDNEEGERLLS

-1027 GAADPL
+1027 SATDPL

-1044 LVAEADPAAAAS
+1044 LVAEADPASAAS

-1081 PPADRASWRAERAA
+1081 PPADRASWRAERAT
-1095 ELLRALDAGG
+1095 ELMRALHPGG
-1105 DGDGRPGD
+1105 EAPAEGD
-1113 DRAAA
+1113 DRAATSV
-1118 GIEAARLALEAALD
+1118 EAARLALEAALEF
-1132 HERAGDLAQAAAC
+1132 ERAGDLGQAAAS
-1145 ARQAIAAGDNA
+1145 ARQAIAAGDDA

-1169 HGTGELVDALIPRAR
+1169 HGAGELVDALIPRAR

-1193 DIYERLAELDEH
+1193 EIYERLAELDEL
-1205 GRKDAGSALLWRRS
+1205 GRGDPGNALLWRRS

-1236 YLISEGRDEEL
+1236 YLIGEGRDEEL

-1280 EEALEPVQIAYR
+1280 EETLEPVQIAYR

-1305 AQARA
+1305 AHARA

-1342 RDALLAGSIEDA
+1342 KDALLAGSIEDA

-1374 LADALERGGDPAA
+1374 LADALERGGDAAA
-1387 AAAALESAAGASVGP
+1387 AAAALESAAGASVGS

-1419 VQNVARARDVLE
+1419 VQNAARARDVLE

-1450 YIAEGARA
+1450 YVAEGARA

-1465 RRLEAVTD
+1465 RRLDAVTD
-1473 PAERVEMEVLRG
+1473 PEERVEMEVLRG

-1492 DAAAAKR
+1492 DVAAAKR

-1513 ALTAFADVCAGEGDW
+1513 ALSAFADVCAGEGDW

-1543 EPAKQVAI
+1543 DPDKQIAI

-1575 ILKRSPG
+1575 ILKRAPG

-1590 VSLYKRAGDG
+1590 VALYKRAGDG
-1600 ARALEQQNLLISAA
+1600 ARALEQQNLLINAA
-1614 EAPEQKC
+1614 ETPEQKC
-1621 RRTAELAEIYEA
+1621 RRTAELAEIYES
-1633 MGDAKKAEATLLT
+1633 MGDMKKAEATLLT

-1659 ALASYYQRTE
+1659 ALARYYQRTD
-1669 QASAATTL
+1669 QASAAGVL

-1704 VAELRGRAGAA
+1704 VAELRGRAGASR
-1715 KIARATVD
+1715 IARATVA

-1736 NAAGAARLDAHLAP
+1736 NAAGAARLDVHLAP
-1750 ELMTPAFRE
+1750 ELMTAAFRE

-1780 ATPLPPQHAE
+1780 ATPLPPQHAD

-1796 GIGAAYGL
+1796 GVGAAYGL
-1804 PGLQVYMTGAL
+1804 PNLQVYVTAAL
-1815 GAVCVPASTS
+1815 GAVCVPASSS

-1830 LGQALVTSPRE
+1830 LGQPLVASPRD
-1841 DVRLALIHRAV
+1841 DVRLFLIHRAV

-1875 AYLKAFVPSWSPQ
+1875 AYLKALTPSWTPQ
-1888 GADAGRLREYHGRIE
+1888 GADAGRLREYQGRIE
-1903 RVMAGGVDP
+1903 RVTTGGLDP
-1912 KISVLAADVIGSI
+1912 KLGVLAADVIGSI

-1946 AVGDINVVLT
+1946 AVGDLSIALT

-1963 NTNAPPA
+1963 HTNAPPA
-1970 AGKDRVTW
+1970 GGKDRVTW

-1995 GLTEAREQLG
+1995 GLAEAREQLG
-2005 FNE
+2005 FTE

>member
-7 SKSSSGGGGDEGAPS
+7 SKSSSGNGGEEGTPS

-52 PEELIQSIRGAE
+52 PDELIKSIRAE
-64 EGERAGEGGLK
+64 EGERVGEGGLK

-98 LLDMLFEDQRAEDA
+98 LLDMLFEDQRADDA
-112 DDGVVTSAPALH
+112 DDGVVTSAPALP
-124 GTRRPPAPIPPPRP
+124 GARRGASPPIPPPRP

-144 AAPPRSGSRPGDVK
+144 AAPPRSGRPSDVK
-158 ASLGAELTPGAPG
+158 PPAADLAPG
-171 DRTPKIPPP
+171 DRTPKFP
-180 APSARFTAPR
+180 APSASSRPGPPR
-190 PQPAAPPPPP
+190 PQPAAAAPPPLPP
-200 SVRREPVFEE
+200 QPQPRRPEPVQDE

-229 FEFAPPSGASSGR
+229 FEFAPLSLVNSSRRAAAPDFDDEDTTG
-242 FADAH
+242 
-247 AFDDEETHGIDDE
+247 FDDEETK
-260 ETNALDEP
+260 ALDEP
-268 GPTTRPYTGQSSASA
+268 GPTTRPYAGEPSAPV
-283 SRWDQPA
+283 SRWDQA
-290 ADSDPGELVD
+290 AIESDPGELVD

-305 SGSAEP
+305 DGQA
-311 TDEELEDDLAQT
+311 DEDDLAQT
-323 RVATRRPDSGVAFTP
+323 RVASRRPEVGSAFGR
-338 PRPPSSPRAS
+338 PR
-348 SSPPRPSSS
+348 
-357 SRAPSS
+357 
-363 SSPRPFAPS
+363 
-372 HVRPSSS
+372 
-379 FVPSPS
+379 
-385 SFVPSSSRVPSSS
+385 
-398 PPRPSSS
+398 
-405 ARVPSAPPSGPLS
+405 S
-418 SAPSRAPESLPPL
+418 SAPARAPESLPPL

-442 GEQDASA
+442 AEQDASA

-464 AWLRSEAELIED
+464 AWLRAEAELIED
-476 PAARARALLPV
+476 PTSRARALLPV

-525 MREADLPA
+525 MREGDLPA
-533 ALEALE
+533 ALDALE
-539 SETRV
+539 AETRI
-544 LGTPVARCHNLVLG
+544 LGTPAARCHNLALG
-558 AELCRI
+558 AELSRVS
-564 PLADPEGAHKR
+564 LADPDGAHKR
-575 FELAART
+575 LELAARM
-582 HPADPRAHVQRFCE
+582 HPADPRPHVQRFCE
-596 ALAAPDSDAAA
+596 ALAAPDSDAQA
-607 SAVLAKFRLPEAPE
+607 SAAIAKFRLPDAPE

-626 AASAQVA
+626 AACAQVA

-638 PRPARGRAAPAT
+638 LRPARGRAAPAT

-655 LRARALLGAGDLA
+655 LRARAHLRAGDLS
-668 EGLATLDP
+668 EGLASLEP
-676 LRGTSLAPAVAWL
+676 LRGTSLAPGVAWL
-689 TAALSAARKETRPAS
+689 TAALSAARKETRPAA
-704 LGALRSVAAGSHGG
+704 LGALRAVAAGSHAG

-734 AAVRDATLD
+734 AAAREATLD
-743 DGDAGGAFS
+743 DGDAFS

-759 SALAGGAAGEIDP
+759 SALAGGSAGEIEP

-777 ADDPEFAPLCAAASA
+777 ADDPDFAPLCAAASA
-792 ALSDAGGDA
+792 ALSDAGGA
-801 AVASVDGAP
+801 AAEAP
-810 ASRGVRPLGGP
+810 APRGVRALGGP
-821 RARAAAALGRALSR
+821 SARAAAVLGRALSR

-841 GGVDASDAFS
+841 GGIDASDAFS

-865 LFRALALELDLDG
+865 LFRALSLELDLDG
-878 DRGARVARAVASLRE
+878 DRGARVARAVAALRE

-899 SALAAAVLAEIAG
+899 SALAAAVIAEIAG

-957 LDEGPRAAVLV
+957 LEEGPRAAVLV

-977 GGDNEEGERLLS
+977 AGDNEEGERLLS

-1027 GAADPL
+1027 SATDPL

-1044 LVAEADPAAAAS
+1044 LVAEADPASAAS

-1081 PPADRASWRAERAA
+1081 PPADRAAWRAERAT
-1095 ELLRALDAGG
+1095 ELMRALHPGG
-1105 DGDGRPGD
+1105 DGPAEGD
-1113 DRAAA
+1113 DRAAT
-1118 GIEAARLALEAALD
+1118 GVEAARLALEAALE
-1132 HERAGDLAQAAAC
+1132 HERAGDLGQAAAS
-1145 ARQAIAAGDNA
+1145 ARQAIAAGDDA

-1169 HGTGELVDALIPRAR
+1169 HGAGELVDALIPRAR

-1193 DIYERLAELDEH
+1193 EIYERLAELDEL
-1205 GRKDAGSALLWRRS
+1205 GRKDPGNALLWRRS

-1236 YLISEGRDEEL
+1236 YLIGEGRDEEL

-1280 EEALEPVQIAYR
+1280 EETLEPVQIAYR

-1305 AQARA
+1305 AHARA

-1342 RDALLAGSIEDA
+1342 KDALLAGSIEDA

-1374 LADALERGGDPAA
+1374 LADALERGGDAAA
-1387 AAAALESAAGASVGP
+1387 AAAALESAAGASVGS

-1419 VQNVARARDVLE
+1419 VQNAARARDVLE

-1436 DPSYADVFSRLRAI
+1436 DPSYADVFSRLKAI
-1450 YIAEGARA
+1450 YVAEGARA

-1465 RRLEAVTD
+1465 RRLDAVTD

-1513 ALTAFADVCAGEGDW
+1513 ALSAFADVCAGEGDW

-1543 EPAKQVAI
+1543 DPDKQVAI

-1575 ILKRSPG
+1575 ILKRAPG

-1590 VSLYKRAGDG
+1590 VALYKRAGDG
-1600 ARALEQQNLLISAA
+1600 ARALEQQNVLINAA

-1621 RRTAELAEIYEA
+1621 RRTAELAEIYES
-1633 MGDAKKAEATLLT
+1633 MGDMKKAEATLLT

-1659 ALASYYQRTE
+1659 ALARYYQRTE
-1669 QASAATTL
+1669 QASAAGVL

-1685 RRALNTGRFEP
+1685 RRALSTGRFEP

-1704 VAELRGRAGAA
+1704 VAELRGRAGASR
-1715 KIARATVD
+1715 IARATVA

-1736 NAAGAARLDAHLAP
+1736 NAAGAARLDVHLAP
-1750 ELMTPAFRE
+1750 ELMTAAFRE

-1780 ATPLPPQHAE
+1780 ATPLPPQHAD

-1796 GIGAAYGL
+1796 GVGAAYGL
-1804 PGLQVYMTGAL
+1804 PNLQVYVTAAL
-1815 GAVCVPASTS
+1815 GAVCVPAASS

-1830 LGQALVTSPRE
+1830 LGQALVASPRE
-1841 DVRLALIHRAV
+1841 DVRLFLIHRAV

-1875 AYLKAFVPSWSPQ
+1875 AYLKALTPSWTPQ
-1888 GADAGRLREYHGRIE
+1888 GADAGRLREYQGRIE
-1903 RVMAGGVDP
+1903 RVMTGGVDP
-1912 KISVLAADVIGSI
+1912 KLSVLAADVIGSI

-1946 AVGDINVVLT
+1946 AVGDLNIALT

-1963 NTNAPPA
+1963 HTNAPPA
-1970 AGKDRVTW
+1970 GGKDRVTW

-1983 EARDLIVFAVSD
+1983 EARDLIVFAVGD
-1995 GLTEAREQLG
+1995 GLAEAREQLG
-2005 FNE
+2005 FTE

>member
-1 MSKNPQ
+1 
-7 SKSSSGGGGDEGAPS
+7 
-22 QEKITVPPP
+22 
-31 AMYGAAVSE
+31 
-40 GDVEEATLLAKI
+40 
-52 PEELIQSIRGAE
+52 
-64 EGERAGEGGLK
+64 
-75 QLFSREPVPVPARP
+75 
-89 AQSAGESDA
+89 
-98 LLDMLFEDQRAEDA
+98 
-112 DDGVVTSAPALH
+112 
-124 GTRRPPAPIPPPRP
+124 
-138 PSLPRP
+138 
-144 AAPPRSGSRPGDVK
+144 
-158 ASLGAELTPGAPG
+158 
-171 DRTPKIPPP
+171 
-180 APSARFTAPR
+180 
-190 PQPAAPPPPP
+190 
-200 SVRREPVFEE
+200 
-210 DTAEPGDRAT
+210 
-220 PIPDGGDSP
+220 
-229 FEFAPPSGASSGR
+229 
-242 FADAH
+242 
-247 AFDDEETHGIDDE
+247 
-260 ETNALDEP
+260 
-268 GPTTRPYTGQSSASA
+268 
-283 SRWDQPA
+283 
-290 ADSDPGELVD
+290 
-300 ESSLL
+300 
-305 SGSAEP
+305 
-311 TDEELEDDLAQT
+311 
-323 RVATRRPDSGVAFTP
+323 
-338 PRPPSSPRAS
+338 
-348 SSPPRPSSS
+348 
-357 SRAPSS
+357 
-363 SSPRPFAPS
+363 
-372 HVRPSSS
+372 
-379 FVPSPS
+379 
-385 SFVPSSSRVPSSS
+385 
-398 PPRPSSS
+398 
-405 ARVPSAPPSGPLS
+405 
-418 SAPSRAPESLPPL
+418 
-431 PSIPPPASVFD
+431 
-442 GEQDASA
+442 
-449 ILVQSQQRDVWAARA
+449 
-464 AWLRSEAELIED
+464 
-476 PAARARALLPV
+476 
-487 AELYVMAGEDATAR
+487 
-501 AIAAEARDLA
+501 
-511 PSLIFAHRQLRGLL
+511 
-525 MREADLPA
+525 
-533 ALEALE
+533 
-539 SETRV
+539 
-544 LGTPVARCHNLVLG
+544 
-558 AELCRI
+558 
-564 PLADPEGAHKR
+564 
-575 FELAART
+575 
-582 HPADPRAHVQRFCE
+582 
-596 ALAAPDSDAAA
+596 
-607 SAVLAKFRLPEAPE
+607 
-621 LAPLA
+621 
-626 AASAQVA
+626 
-633 AHRGA
+633 
-638 PRPARGRAAPAT
+638 
-650 PYEAL
+650 
-655 LRARALLGAGDLA
+655 
-668 EGLATLDP
+668 
-676 LRGTSLAPAVAWL
+676 
-689 TAALSAARKETRPAS
+689 
-704 LGALRSVAAGSHGG
+704 
-718 QARRALAAQ
+718 
-727 AIELGDA
+727 
-734 AAVRDATLD
+734 VRDATLD

-1105 DGDGRPGD
+1105 DGDAGRPGD

-1374 LADALERGGDPAA
+1374 LADALDRGGDPAA

>member
-7 SKSSSGGGGDEGAPS
+7 SKSSSGNGGEEGTPS

-52 PEELIQSIRGAE
+52 PDELIKSIRAE
-64 EGERAGEGGLK
+64 EGERVGEGGLK

-98 LLDMLFEDQRAEDA
+98 LLDMLFEDQRGDDA
-112 DDGVVTSAPALH
+112 DDGVVTSAPALP
-124 GTRRPPAPIPPPRP
+124 GARRGASPPIPPPRP

-144 AAPPRSGSRPGDVK
+144 AAPPRSGRPSDVK
-158 ASLGAELTPGAPG
+158 APAADLAPG
-171 DRTPKIPPP
+171 DRTPKIP
-180 APSARFTAPR
+180 APSASSRPAAPR
-190 PQPAAPPPPP
+190 PQPAAAAPPPLPP
-200 SVRREPVFEE
+200 QPQQRRLEPVQDE

-229 FEFAPPSGASSGR
+229 FEFAPPSLVNSSRRAAAPDFDDEDTTG
-242 FADAH
+242 
-247 AFDDEETHGIDDE
+247 FDDEETK
-260 ETNALDEP
+260 ALDEP
-268 GPTTRPYTGQSSASA
+268 GPTTRPYAGQPSAPA
-283 SRWDQPA
+283 SHWDQA
-290 ADSDPGELVD
+290 AIESDPGELVD

-305 SGSAEP
+305 DGQ
-311 TDEELEDDLAQT
+311 TDEDDLAQT
-323 RVATRRPDSGVAFTP
+323 RVASRRPEVGAAFGP
-338 PRPPSSPRAS
+338 PR
-348 SSPPRPSSS
+348 
-357 SRAPSS
+357 
-363 SSPRPFAPS
+363 
-372 HVRPSSS
+372 
-379 FVPSPS
+379 
-385 SFVPSSSRVPSSS
+385 
-398 PPRPSSS
+398 
-405 ARVPSAPPSGPLS
+405 S
-418 SAPSRAPESLPPL
+418 SAPARAPESLPPL

-442 GEQDASA
+442 AEQDASA

-464 AWLRSEAELIED
+464 AWLRAEAELIED
-476 PAARARALLPV
+476 PTSRARALLPV

-501 AIAAEARDLA
+501 AIAAEARELA

-525 MREADLPA
+525 MREGDLPA
-533 ALEALE
+533 ALDALE
-539 SETRV
+539 AETRI
-544 LGTPVARCHNLVLG
+544 LGTPAARCHNLVLG
-558 AELCRI
+558 AELSRI
-564 PLADPEGAHKR
+564 SLADPDGAHKR
-575 FELAART
+575 LELAARM
-582 HPADPRAHVQRFCE
+582 HPADPRPHVQRFCE
-596 ALAAPDSDAAA
+596 ALAAPDSDAQA
-607 SAVLAKFRLPEAPE
+607 SAIAKFRLPDAPE

-626 AASAQVA
+626 AACAQVA
-633 AHRGA
+633 SHRGA
-638 PRPARGRAAPAT
+638 LRPARGRAAPAT

-655 LRARALLGAGDLA
+655 LRARAHLRAGDLS
-668 EGLATLDP
+668 EGLASLEP
-676 LRGTSLAPAVAWL
+676 LRGTSLAPGVAWL
-689 TAALSAARKETRPAS
+689 TAALSAARKETRPAA
-704 LGALRSVAAGSHGG
+704 LGALRAVAAGSHAG

-734 AAVRDATLD
+734 AAAREATLD
-743 DGDAGGAFS
+743 DGDAFS

-759 SALAGGAAGEIDP
+759 SALAGGSAGEIEP

-777 ADDPEFAPLCAAASA
+777 ADDPDFAPLSAAASA
-792 ALSDAGGDA
+792 ALSDAGGA
-801 AVASVDGAP
+801 AAQAP
-810 ASRGVRPLGGP
+810 APRGVRALGGP
-821 RARAAAALGRALSR
+821 SARAAAVLGRALSR

-841 GGVDASDAFS
+841 GGIDASDAFS

-865 LFRALALELDLDG
+865 LFRALSLELDLDG
-878 DRGARVARAVASLRE
+878 DRGARVARAVAALRE

-899 SALAAAVLAEIAG
+899 SALAAAVIAEIAG

-921 DRARAADP
+921 DRARGADP

-957 LDEGPRAAVLV
+957 LEEGPRAAVLV

-977 GGDNEEGERLLS
+977 AGDNEEGERLLS

-1012 VDRDGLLEWLRTRRE
+1012 VDRDGLLEWLRARRE
-1027 GAADPL
+1027 SATDPL

-1044 LVAEADPAAAAS
+1044 LVAEADPASAAS

-1081 PPADRASWRAERAA
+1081 PPADRASWRAERAT
-1095 ELLRALDAGG
+1095 ELMRALHPGG
-1105 DGDGRPGD
+1105 DAPAEGD
-1113 DRAAA
+1113 DRAAT
-1118 GIEAARLALEAALD
+1118 GVEAARLALEAALEF
-1132 HERAGDLAQAAAC
+1132 ERAGDLGQAAAS
-1145 ARQAIAAGDNA
+1145 ARQAIAAGDDA

-1169 HGTGELVDALIPRAR
+1169 HGAGELVDALIPRAR

-1193 DIYERLAELDEH
+1193 EIYERLAELDEL
-1205 GRKDAGSALLWRRS
+1205 GRGDPGNALLWRRS
-1219 ILEETPHHLP
+1219 ILDETPHHLP

-1236 YLISEGRDEEL
+1236 YLIGEGRDEEL

-1280 EEALEPVQIAYR
+1280 EETLEPVQIAYR
-1292 NEPRGIWALRQMA
+1292 NEPRGVWALRQMA
-1305 AQARA
+1305 AHARA

-1342 RDALLAGSIEDA
+1342 KDALLAGSIEDA

-1374 LADALERGGDPAA
+1374 LADALERGGDAAA
-1387 AAAALESAAGASVGP
+1387 AAAALESAAGASVGS

-1419 VQNVARARDVLE
+1419 VQNAARARDVLE

-1436 DPSYADVFSRLRAI
+1436 DPSYADVFSRLKAI
-1450 YIAEGARA
+1450 YVAEGARA

-1465 RRLEAVTD
+1465 RRLDAVTD

-1513 ALTAFADVCAGEGDW
+1513 ALSAFADVCAGEGDW

-1543 EPAKQVAI
+1543 DPDKQVAI

-1575 ILKRSPG
+1575 ILKRAPG

-1590 VSLYKRAGDG
+1590 VALYKRAGDG
-1600 ARALEQQNLLISAA
+1600 PRALEQQNLLINAA

-1621 RRTAELAEIYEA
+1621 RRTAELAEIYES
-1633 MGDAKKAEATLLT
+1633 MGDMKKAEATLLT

-1659 ALASYYQRTE
+1659 ALARYYQRTE
-1669 QASAATTL
+1669 QTSAAGVL
-1677 LDRALADA
+1677 LDRAIADA

-1704 VAELRGRAGAA
+1704 VAELRGRAGASR
-1715 KIARATVD
+1715 IARATVA

-1736 NAAGAARLDAHLAP
+1736 NAAGAARLDVHLAP
-1750 ELMTPAFRE
+1750 ELMTAAFRE

-1780 ATPLPPQHAE
+1780 ATPLPPQHAD

-1796 GIGAAYGL
+1796 GVGAAYGL
-1804 PGLQVYMTGAL
+1804 PNLQVYVTAAL
-1815 GAVCVPASTS
+1815 GAVCVPASSS

-1830 LGQALVTSPRE
+1830 LGQPLVASPRE
-1841 DVRLALIHRAV
+1841 DVRLFLIHRAV

-1875 AYLKAFVPSWSPQ
+1875 AYLKALTPSWTPQ
-1888 GADAGRLREYHGRIE
+1888 GADAGRLREYQGRIE
-1903 RVMAGGVDP
+1903 RVMAGGLDP
-1912 KISVLAADVIGSI
+1912 KLGVLAADVIGSI

-1946 AVGDINVVLT
+1946 AVGDLNIALT

-1963 NTNAPPA
+1963 HTNAPPA
-1970 AGKDRVTW
+1970 GGKDRVTW

-1995 GLTEAREQLG
+1995 GLAEAREQLG
-2005 FNE
+2005 FTE

>member
-7 SKSSSGGGGDEGAPS
+7 SKSSSGNGGEEGTPS

-52 PEELIQSIRGAE
+52 PDELIKSIRAE
-64 EGERAGEGGLK
+64 EGERVGEGGLK

-98 LLDMLFEDQRAEDA
+98 LLDMLFEDQRGEDA
-112 DDGVVTSAPALH
+112 DDGVVTSAPALP
-124 GTRRPPAPIPPPRP
+124 GARRGASPPIPPPRP

-144 AAPPRSGSRPGDVK
+144 AAPPRSGRPSDVK
-158 ASLGAELTPGAPG
+158 APAAELAPS
-171 DRTPKIPPP
+171 DRTPKIP
-180 APSARFTAPR
+180 APSASSRPAPPR
-190 PQPAAPPPPP
+190 PQPAAAAPPPLPP
-200 SVRREPVFEE
+200 QPQQRRLEPVQDE

-229 FEFAPPSGASSGR
+229 FEFAPPSLVNSSRRAAAPDFDDEDTTG
-242 FADAH
+242 
-247 AFDDEETHGIDDE
+247 FDDEETK
-260 ETNALDEP
+260 ALDEP
-268 GPTTRPYTGQSSASA
+268 GPTTRPYAGQPSAPA
-283 SRWDQPA
+283 SHWDQA
-290 ADSDPGELVD
+290 AIESDPGELVD

-305 SGSAEP
+305 DGPA
-311 TDEELEDDLAQT
+311 DEDDLAQT
-323 RVATRRPDSGVAFTP
+323 RVASRRPEVGAAFGA
-338 PRPPSSPRAS
+338 PR
-348 SSPPRPSSS
+348 
-357 SRAPSS
+357 
-363 SSPRPFAPS
+363 
-372 HVRPSSS
+372 
-379 FVPSPS
+379 
-385 SFVPSSSRVPSSS
+385 
-398 PPRPSSS
+398 
-405 ARVPSAPPSGPLS
+405 S
-418 SAPSRAPESLPPL
+418 SAPARAPESLPPL

-442 GEQDASA
+442 AEQDASA

-464 AWLRSEAELIED
+464 AWLRAEAELIED
-476 PAARARALLPV
+476 PTSRARALLPV

-501 AIAAEARDLA
+501 AIAAEARELA

-525 MREADLPA
+525 MREGDLPA
-533 ALEALE
+533 ALDALE
-539 SETRV
+539 AETRI
-544 LGTPVARCHNLVLG
+544 LGTPAARCHNLVLG
-558 AELCRI
+558 AELSRI
-564 PLADPEGAHKR
+564 SLADPDGAHKR
-575 FELAART
+575 LELAARM
-582 HPADPRAHVQRFCE
+582 HPADPRPHVQRFCE
-596 ALAAPDSDAAA
+596 ALAAPDSDAQG
-607 SAVLAKFRLPEAPE
+607 SAIAKFRLPDAPE

-626 AASAQVA
+626 AACAQVA

-638 PRPARGRAAPAT
+638 LRPARGRAAPAT

-655 LRARALLGAGDLA
+655 LRARAHLRAGDLS
-668 EGLATLDP
+668 EGLASLEP
-676 LRGTSLAPAVAWL
+676 LRGTSLAPGVAWL
-689 TAALSAARKETRPAS
+689 TAALSAARKETRPAA
-704 LGALRSVAAGSHGG
+704 LGALRAVAAGSHAG

-734 AAVRDATLD
+734 AAAREATLD
-743 DGDAGGAFS
+743 DGDAFS

-759 SALAGGAAGEIDP
+759 SALAGGSAGDIEP

-777 ADDPEFAPLCAAASA
+777 ADDPDFAPLSAAASA
-792 ALSDAGGDA
+792 ALSDAGGSA
-801 AVASVDGAP
+801 AQAP
-810 ASRGVRPLGGP
+810 APRGVRAPGGP
-821 RARAAAALGRALSR
+821 SARAAAVLGRALSR

-841 GGVDASDAFS
+841 GGIDASDAFS

-865 LFRALALELDLDG
+865 LFRALSLELDLDG
-878 DRGARVARAVASLRE
+878 DRGARVARAVAALRE

-899 SALAAAVLAEIAG
+899 SALAAAVIAEIAG

-921 DRARAADP
+921 DRARGADP

-957 LDEGPRAAVLV
+957 LEEGPRAAVLV

-977 GGDNEEGERLLS
+977 AGDNEEGERLLS

-1027 GAADPL
+1027 SATDPL

-1044 LVAEADPAAAAS
+1044 LVAEADPASAAS

-1081 PPADRASWRAERAA
+1081 PPADRASWRAERAT
-1095 ELLRALDAGG
+1095 ELMRALHPGG
-1105 DGDGRPGD
+1105 DAPAEGD
-1113 DRAAA
+1113 DRAAT
-1118 GIEAARLALEAALD
+1118 GVEAARLALEAALEF
-1132 HERAGDLAQAAAC
+1132 ERAGDLGQAAAS
-1145 ARQAIAAGDNA
+1145 ARQAIAAGDDA

-1169 HGTGELVDALIPRAR
+1169 HGAGELVDALIPRAR

-1193 DIYERLAELDEH
+1193 EIYERLAELDEL
-1205 GRKDAGSALLWRRS
+1205 GRGDPGNALLWRRS

-1236 YLISEGRDEEL
+1236 YLIGEGRDEEL
-1247 EPIALEIA
+1247 EPMALEIA

-1280 EEALEPVQIAYR
+1280 EETLEPVQIAYR

-1305 AQARA
+1305 AHARA

-1342 RDALLAGSIEDA
+1342 KDALLAGSIEDA

-1374 LADALERGGDPAA
+1374 LADALERGGDAAA
-1387 AAAALESAAGASVGP
+1387 AAAALESAAGASVGS

-1419 VQNVARARDVLE
+1419 VQNAARARDVLE

-1450 YIAEGARA
+1450 YVAEGARA

-1465 RRLEAVTD
+1465 RRLDAVTD

-1492 DAAAAKR
+1492 DVAAAKR

-1513 ALTAFADVCAGEGDW
+1513 ALSAFADVCAGEGDW

-1543 EPAKQVAI
+1543 DPDKQVAI

-1575 ILKRSPG
+1575 ILKRAPG

-1590 VSLYKRAGDG
+1590 VALYKRAGDG
-1600 ARALEQQNLLISAA
+1600 ARALEQQNLLINAA

-1621 RRTAELAEIYEA
+1621 RRTAELAEIYES
-1633 MGDAKKAEATLLT
+1633 MGDMKKAEATLLT

-1659 ALASYYQRTE
+1659 ALARYYQRTD
-1669 QASAATTL
+1669 QASAAGVL

-1704 VAELRGRAGAA
+1704 VAELRGRAGASR
-1715 KIARATVD
+1715 IARATVA

-1736 NAAGAARLDAHLAP
+1736 NAAGAARLDVHLAP
-1750 ELMTPAFRE
+1750 ELMTAAFRE

-1780 ATPLPPQHAE
+1780 ATPLPPQHAD

-1796 GIGAAYGL
+1796 GVGAAYGL
-1804 PGLQVYMTGAL
+1804 PNLQVYVTAAL
-1815 GAVCVPASTS
+1815 GAVCVPASSS

-1830 LGQALVTSPRE
+1830 LGQPLVASPRE
-1841 DVRLALIHRAV
+1841 DVRLFLIHRAV

-1875 AYLKAFVPSWSPQ
+1875 AYLKALTPSWTPQ
-1888 GADAGRLREYHGRIE
+1888 GADAGRLREYQGRIE
-1903 RVMAGGVDP
+1903 RVTTGGLDP
-1912 KISVLAADVIGSI
+1912 KLGVLAADVIGSI

-1946 AVGDINVVLT
+1946 AVGDLSIALT

-1963 NTNAPPA
+1963 HTNAPPA
-1970 AGKDRVTW
+1970 GGKDRVTW

-1995 GLTEAREQLG
+1995 GLAEAREQLG
-2005 FNE
+2005 FTE

>member
-7 SKSSSGGGGDEGAPS
+7 SKSSSGNGGEEGTPS

-52 PEELIQSIRGAE
+52 PDELIKSIRAE
-64 EGERAGEGGLK
+64 EGERVGEGGLK

-98 LLDMLFEDQRAEDA
+98 LLDMLFEDQRGDDA
-112 DDGVVTSAPALH
+112 DDGVVTSAPALT
-124 GTRRPPAPIPPPRP
+124 GARRGASPPIPPPRP

-144 AAPPRSGSRPGDVK
+144 AAPPRSGRPSDVK
-158 ASLGAELTPGAPG
+158 APAADLAPG
-171 DRTPKIPPP
+171 DRTPKIP
-180 APSARFTAPR
+180 APSASSRPAAPR
-190 PQPAAPPPPP
+190 PQPAAAVPPPLPP
-200 SVRREPVFEE
+200 QPQQRRLEPVQDE

-229 FEFAPPSGASSGR
+229 FEFAPPSLVNSSRRAAAPDFDDEDTTG
-242 FADAH
+242 
-247 AFDDEETHGIDDE
+247 FDDEETK
-260 ETNALDEP
+260 ALDEP
-268 GPTTRPYTGQSSASA
+268 GPTTRPYAGQPSAPA
-283 SRWDQPA
+283 SHWDQA
-290 ADSDPGELVD
+290 AIESDPGELVD

-305 SGSAEP
+305 DGQA
-311 TDEELEDDLAQT
+311 DEDDLAQT
-323 RVATRRPDSGVAFTP
+323 RVSSRRPEVGAAFGP
-338 PRPPSSPRAS
+338 PR
-348 SSPPRPSSS
+348 
-357 SRAPSS
+357 
-363 SSPRPFAPS
+363 
-372 HVRPSSS
+372 
-379 FVPSPS
+379 
-385 SFVPSSSRVPSSS
+385 
-398 PPRPSSS
+398 
-405 ARVPSAPPSGPLS
+405 S
-418 SAPSRAPESLPPL
+418 SAPASAPESLPPL

-442 GEQDASA
+442 AEQDASA

-464 AWLRSEAELIED
+464 AWLRAEAELIED
-476 PAARARALLPV
+476 PTSRARALLPV

-501 AIAAEARDLA
+501 AIAAEARELA

-525 MREADLPA
+525 MREGDLPA
-533 ALEALE
+533 ALDALE
-539 SETRV
+539 AETRI
-544 LGTPVARCHNLVLG
+544 LGTPAARCHNLVLG
-558 AELCRI
+558 AELSRI
-564 PLADPEGAHKR
+564 SLADPDGAHKR
-575 FELAART
+575 LELAGRM
-582 HPADPRAHVQRFCE
+582 HPADPRPHVQRFCE
-596 ALAAPDSDAAA
+596 ALAAPDSDAQA
-607 SAVLAKFRLPEAPE
+607 SAIAKFRLPDAPE

-626 AASAQVA
+626 AACAQVA

-638 PRPARGRAAPAT
+638 LRPARGRAAPAT

-655 LRARALLGAGDLA
+655 LRARAHLRAGDLS
-668 EGLATLDP
+668 EGLASLEP
-676 LRGTSLAPAVAWL
+676 LRGTSLAPGVAWL
-689 TAALSAARKETRPAS
+689 TAALSAARKETRPAA
-704 LGALRSVAAGSHGG
+704 LGALRAVAAGSHAG

-734 AAVRDATLD
+734 AAAREATLD
-743 DGDAGGAFS
+743 DGDAFS

-759 SALAGGAAGEIDP
+759 SALAGGSAGEIEP

-777 ADDPEFAPLCAAASA
+777 ADDPDLAPLSAAASA
-792 ALSDAGGDA
+792 ALSDAGGA
-801 AVASVDGAP
+801 AAQAP
-810 ASRGVRPLGGP
+810 APRGARALGGP
-821 RARAAAALGRALSR
+821 SARAAAVLGRALSR

-841 GGVDASDAFS
+841 GGIDASDAFS
-851 RAVVTYGDT
+851 RAVLTYGDT

-865 LFRALALELDLDG
+865 LFRALSLELDLDG
-878 DRGARVARAVASLRE
+878 DRGARVARAVAALRE

-899 SALAAAVLAEIAG
+899 SALAAAVIAEIAG

-921 DRARAADP
+921 DRARGADP

-957 LDEGPRAAVLV
+957 LEEGPRAAVLV

-977 GGDNEEGERLLS
+977 AGDNEEGERLLS

-1027 GAADPL
+1027 SATDPL

-1044 LVAEADPAAAAS
+1044 LVAEADPASAAS

-1081 PPADRASWRAERAA
+1081 PPADRASWRAERAT
-1095 ELLRALDAGG
+1095 ELMRALHPGG
-1105 DGDGRPGD
+1105 DGRAPAEGD

-1118 GIEAARLALEAALD
+1118 GAEAARLALEAALEY
-1132 HERAGDLAQAAAC
+1132 ERAGDLGQAAAS
-1145 ARQAIAAGDNA
+1145 ARQAIAAGDDA

-1169 HGTGELVDALIPRAR
+1169 HGAGELVDALIPRAR

-1193 DIYERLAELDEH
+1193 EIYERLAELDEL
-1205 GRKDAGSALLWRRS
+1205 GRGDPGNALLWRRS

-1236 YLISEGRDEEL
+1236 YLIGEGRDEEL

-1280 EEALEPVQIAYR
+1280 EETLEPVQIAYR

-1305 AQARA
+1305 AHARA

-1342 RDALLAGSIEDA
+1342 KDALLAGSIEDA

-1374 LADALERGGDPAA
+1374 LADALERGGDAAA
-1387 AAAALESAAGASVGP
+1387 AAAALESAAGASVGS

-1419 VQNVARARDVLE
+1419 VQNAARARDVLE

-1436 DPSYADVFSRLRAI
+1436 DPSYADVFSRLKAI
-1450 YIAEGARA
+1450 YVAEGARA

-1465 RRLEAVTD
+1465 RRLDAVTD

-1513 ALTAFADVCAGEGDW
+1513 ALSAFADVCAGEGDW

-1543 EPAKQVAI
+1543 DPDKQVAI

-1575 ILKRSPG
+1575 ILKRAPG

-1590 VSLYKRAGDG
+1590 VALYKRAGDG
-1600 ARALEQQNLLISAA
+1600 ARALEQQNLLINAA

-1621 RRTAELAEIYEA
+1621 RRTAELAEIYES
-1633 MGDAKKAEATLLT
+1633 MGDMKKAEATLLT

-1659 ALASYYQRTE
+1659 ALARYYQRTE
-1669 QASAATTL
+1669 QASAAGVL
-1677 LDRALADA
+1677 LDRAIADA

-1704 VAELRGRAGAA
+1704 VAELRGRAGASR
-1715 KIARATVD
+1715 IARATVA

-1736 NAAGAARLDAHLAP
+1736 NAAGAARLDVHLAP
-1750 ELMTPAFRE
+1750 ELMTAAFRE

-1780 ATPLPPQHAE
+1780 ATPLPPQHAD

-1796 GIGAAYGL
+1796 GVGAAYGL
-1804 PGLQVYMTGAL
+1804 PNLQVYVTAAL
-1815 GAVCVPASTS
+1815 GAVCVPASSS

-1830 LGQALVTSPRE
+1830 LGQPLVASPRE
-1841 DVRLALIHRAV
+1841 DVRLFLIHRAV

-1875 AYLKAFVPSWSPQ
+1875 AYLKALTPSWTPQ
-1888 GADAGRLREYHGRIE
+1888 GADAGRLREYQGRIE
-1903 RVMAGGVDP
+1903 RVTTGGLDP
-1912 KISVLAADVIGSI
+1912 KLGVLAADVIGSI

-1946 AVGDINVVLT
+1946 AVGDLNIALT

-1963 NTNAPPA
+1963 HTNAPPA
-1970 AGKDRVTW
+1970 GGKDRVTW

-1995 GLTEAREQLG
+1995 GLAEAREQLG
-2005 FNE
+2005 FTE

>member
-7 SKSSSGGGGDEGAPS
+7 SKSSSGNGGEEGTPS

-52 PEELIQSIRGAE
+52 PDELIKSIRAE
-64 EGERAGEGGLK
+64 EGERVGEGGLK

-98 LLDMLFEDQRAEDA
+98 LLDMLFEDQRADDA
-112 DDGVVTSAPALH
+112 DDGVVTSAPALP
-124 GTRRPPAPIPPPRP
+124 GARRGASPPIPPPRP

-144 AAPPRSGSRPGDVK
+144 AAPPRSGRPSDVK
-158 ASLGAELTPGAPG
+158 APAADLAPS
-171 DRTPKIPPP
+171 DRTPKIP
-180 APSARFTAPR
+180 APSASSRPAAPR
-190 PQPAAPPPPP
+190 PQPAAAVPPPLPP
-200 SVRREPVFEE
+200 QPQPRRLEPVQDE

-229 FEFAPPSGASSGR
+229 FEFAPPSLVNSTRRAAAPDFDDEDTTG
-242 FADAH
+242 
-247 AFDDEETHGIDDE
+247 FDDEETK
-260 ETNALDEP
+260 ALDEP
-268 GPTTRPYTGQSSASA
+268 GPTTRPYAGEPSAPA
-283 SRWDQPA
+283 SHWDQA
-290 ADSDPGELVD
+290 AIESDPGEVVD

-305 SGSAEP
+305 DGP
-311 TDEELEDDLAQT
+311 VDEDDLAQT
-323 RVATRRPDSGVAFTP
+323 RVASRRPEVGSAFGP
-338 PRPPSSPRAS
+338 PR
-348 SSPPRPSSS
+348 
-357 SRAPSS
+357 
-363 SSPRPFAPS
+363 
-372 HVRPSSS
+372 
-379 FVPSPS
+379 
-385 SFVPSSSRVPSSS
+385 
-398 PPRPSSS
+398 
-405 ARVPSAPPSGPLS
+405 S
-418 SAPSRAPESLPPL
+418 SAPARAPESLPPL

-442 GEQDASA
+442 AEQDASA

-464 AWLRSEAELIED
+464 AWLRAEAELIED
-476 PAARARALLPV
+476 PTSRARALLPV

-525 MREADLPA
+525 MREGDLPA
-533 ALEALE
+533 ALDALE
-539 SETRV
+539 AETRI
-544 LGTPVARCHNLVLG
+544 LGTPAARCHNLALG
-558 AELCRI
+558 AELSRI
-564 PLADPEGAHKR
+564 SLADPDGAHKR
-575 FELAART
+575 LELAARM
-582 HPADPRAHVQRFCE
+582 HPADPRPHVQRFCE
-596 ALAAPDSDAAA
+596 ALAAPDSDAQG
-607 SAVLAKFRLPEAPE
+607 SAIAKFRLPDAPE

-626 AASAQVA
+626 AACAQVA

-638 PRPARGRAAPAT
+638 LRPARGRAAPAT

-655 LRARALLGAGDLA
+655 LRARAHLRAGDLS
-668 EGLATLDP
+668 EGLASLEP
-676 LRGTSLAPAVAWL
+676 LRGTSLAPGVAWL
-689 TAALSAARKETRPAS
+689 TAALSAARKETRPAA
-704 LGALRSVAAGSHGG
+704 LGALRAVAAGSHAG

-734 AAVRDATLD
+734 AAAREATLD
-743 DGDAGGAFS
+743 DGDAFS

-759 SALAGGAAGEIDP
+759 SALAGGSAGEIEP

-777 ADDPEFAPLCAAASA
+777 ADDPDFAPLCAAASA
-792 ALSDAGGDA
+792 ALSDAGGSA
-801 AVASVDGAP
+801 AQAP
-810 ASRGVRPLGGP
+810 APRGVRALGGP
-821 RARAAAALGRALSR
+821 SARAAAVLGRALSR

-841 GGVDASDAFS
+841 GGIDASDAFS

-865 LFRALALELDLDG
+865 LFRALSLELDLDG
-878 DRGARVARAVASLRE
+878 DRGARVARAVAALRE

-899 SALAAAVLAEIAG
+899 SALAAAAIAEIAG
-912 DQRAAMSDL
+912 DQRAAMGDL

-957 LDEGPRAAVLV
+957 LEEGPRAAVLV

-977 GGDNEEGERLLS
+977 AGDNDEGERLLS

-1027 GAADPL
+1027 SATDPL

-1044 LVAEADPAAAAS
+1044 LVAEADPASAAS

-1081 PPADRASWRAERAA
+1081 PPADRAAWRAERAT
-1095 ELLRALDAGG
+1095 ELMRALHPGG
-1105 DGDGRPGD
+1105 DGRAPAEGD
-1113 DRAAA
+1113 DRAPT
-1118 GIEAARLALEAALD
+1118 GVEAARLALEAALEY
-1132 HERAGDLAQAAAC
+1132 ERAGDLGQAAAS
-1145 ARQAIAAGDNA
+1145 ARQAIAAGDDA

-1169 HGTGELVDALIPRAR
+1169 HGAGELVDALIPRAR
-1184 EAADAAERL
+1184 EAADAVERL
-1193 DIYERLAELDEH
+1193 EIYERLAELDEL
-1205 GRKDAGSALLWRRS
+1205 GRSDPGNALLWRRS

-1236 YLISEGRDEEL
+1236 YLIGEGRDEEL

-1280 EEALEPVQIAYR
+1280 EETLEPVQIAYR

-1305 AQARA
+1305 AHARA

-1342 RDALLAGSIEDA
+1342 KDALLAGSIEDA

-1374 LADALERGGDPAA
+1374 LADALERGGDAAA
-1387 AAAALESAAGASVGP
+1387 AAAALESAAGASVGS

-1419 VQNVARARDVLE
+1419 VQNAARARDVLE

-1436 DPSYADVFSRLRAI
+1436 DPSYADVFSRLKAI

-1465 RRLEAVTD
+1465 RRLDAVTD
-1473 PAERVEMEVLRG
+1473 AAERVEMEVLRG

-1513 ALTAFADVCAGEGDW
+1513 ALSAFADVCAGEGDW

-1543 EPAKQVAI
+1543 DPDKQVAI

-1575 ILKRSPG
+1575 ILKRAPG

-1590 VSLYKRAGDG
+1590 VALYKRAGDG
-1600 ARALEQQNLLISAA
+1600 ARALEQQNLLINAA

-1621 RRTAELAEIYEA
+1621 RRTAELAEIYES
-1633 MGDAKKAEATLLT
+1633 MGDMKKAEATLLT

-1659 ALASYYQRTE
+1659 ALARYYQRTE
-1669 QASAATTL
+1669 QASAAGVL
-1677 LDRALADA
+1677 LDRAIADA

-1704 VAELRGRAGAA
+1704 VAELRGRAGASR
-1715 KIARATVD
+1715 IARATVA

-1736 NAAGAARLDAHLAP
+1736 NAAGAARLDVHLAP
-1750 ELMTPAFRE
+1750 ELMTAAFRE

-1780 ATPLPPQHAE
+1780 ATPLPPQHAD

-1796 GIGAAYGL
+1796 GVGAAYGL
-1804 PGLQVYMTGAL
+1804 PNLQVYVTAAL
-1815 GAVCVPASTS
+1815 GAVCVPASSS

-1830 LGQALVTSPRE
+1830 LGQPLVASPRE
-1841 DVRLALIHRAV
+1841 DVRLFLIHRAV

-1875 AYLKAFVPSWSPQ
+1875 AYLKALTPSWTPQ
-1888 GADAGRLREYHGRIE
+1888 GADAGRLREYQGRIE
-1903 RVMAGGVDP
+1903 RVTAGGLDP
-1912 KISVLAADVIGSI
+1912 KLGVLAADVIGSI
-1925 GNRASTLNTAINGW
+1925 GNRASTLNTAVNGW

-1946 AVGDINVVLT
+1946 AVGDLNIALT

-1963 NTNAPPA
+1963 HTNAPPA
-1970 AGKDRVTW
+1970 GGKDRVTW

-1995 GLTEAREQLG
+1995 GLAEAREQLG
-2005 FNE
+2005 FTE

>member
-7 SKSSSGGGGDEGAPS
+7 SKSSSGNGGEEGTPS

-52 PEELIQSIRGAE
+52 PDELIKSIRAE
-64 EGERAGEGGLK
+64 EGERVGEGGLK

-98 LLDMLFEDQRAEDA
+98 LLDMLFEDQRGEDA
-112 DDGVVTSAPALH
+112 DDGVVTSAPALP
-124 GTRRPPAPIPPPRP
+124 GARRGASPPIPPPRP

-144 AAPPRSGSRPGDVK
+144 VAPPRSGRPSDVK
-158 ASLGAELTPGAPG
+158 APAAELAPS
-171 DRTPKIPPP
+171 DRTPKIP
-180 APSARFTAPR
+180 APSASSRPAPPR
-190 PQPAAPPPPP
+190 PQPAAAAPPPLPP
-200 SVRREPVFEE
+200 QPQQRRLEPVQDE

-229 FEFAPPSGASSGR
+229 FEFAPPSLVNSSRRAAAPDFDDEDTTG
-242 FADAH
+242 
-247 AFDDEETHGIDDE
+247 FDDEETK
-260 ETNALDEP
+260 ALDEP
-268 GPTTRPYTGQSSASA
+268 GPTTRPYAGQPPAPASH
-283 SRWDQPA
+283 WDQA
-290 ADSDPGELVD
+290 AIESDPGELVD

-305 SGSAEP
+305 DGPA
-311 TDEELEDDLAQT
+311 DEDDLAQT
-323 RVATRRPDSGVAFTP
+323 RVASRRPEVGAAFGA
-338 PRPPSSPRAS
+338 PR
-348 SSPPRPSSS
+348 
-357 SRAPSS
+357 
-363 SSPRPFAPS
+363 
-372 HVRPSSS
+372 
-379 FVPSPS
+379 
-385 SFVPSSSRVPSSS
+385 
-398 PPRPSSS
+398 
-405 ARVPSAPPSGPLS
+405 S
-418 SAPSRAPESLPPL
+418 SAPARAPESLPPL

-442 GEQDASA
+442 AEQDASA

-464 AWLRSEAELIED
+464 AWLRAEAELIED
-476 PAARARALLPV
+476 PTSRARALLPV

-501 AIAAEARDLA
+501 AIAAEARELA

-525 MREADLPA
+525 MREGDLPA
-533 ALEALE
+533 ALDALE
-539 SETRV
+539 AETRI
-544 LGTPVARCHNLVLG
+544 LGTPAARCHNLVLG
-558 AELCRI
+558 AELSRI
-564 PLADPEGAHKR
+564 SLADPDGAHKR
-575 FELAART
+575 LELAARM
-582 HPADPRAHVQRFCE
+582 HPADPRPHVQRFCE
-596 ALAAPDSDAAA
+596 ALAAPDSDAQG
-607 SAVLAKFRLPEAPE
+607 SAIAKFRLPDAPE

-626 AASAQVA
+626 AACAQVA

-638 PRPARGRAAPAT
+638 LRPARGRAAPAT

-655 LRARALLGAGDLA
+655 LRARAHLRAGDLS
-668 EGLATLDP
+668 EGLASLEP
-676 LRGTSLAPAVAWL
+676 LRGTSLAPGVAWL
-689 TAALSAARKETRPAS
+689 TAALSAARKETRPAA
-704 LGALRSVAAGSHGG
+704 LGALRAVAAGSHAG

-734 AAVRDATLD
+734 AAAREATLD
-743 DGDAGGAFS
+743 DGDAFS

-759 SALAGGAAGEIDP
+759 SALAGGSAGDIEP

-777 ADDPEFAPLCAAASA
+777 ADDPDFAPLSAAASA
-792 ALSDAGGDA
+792 ALSDAGGSA
-801 AVASVDGAP
+801 AQAP
-810 ASRGVRPLGGP
+810 APRGVRALGGP
-821 RARAAAALGRALSR
+821 SARAAAVLGRALSR

-841 GGVDASDAFS
+841 GGIDASDAFS

-865 LFRALALELDLDG
+865 LFRALSLELDLDG
-878 DRGARVARAVASLRE
+878 DRGARVARAVAALRE

-899 SALAAAVLAEIAG
+899 SALAAAVIAEIAG

-921 DRARAADP
+921 DRARGADP

-957 LDEGPRAAVLV
+957 LEEGPRAAVLV

-977 GGDNEEGERLLS
+977 AGDNEEGERLLS

-1027 GAADPL
+1027 SATDPL

-1044 LVAEADPAAAAS
+1044 LVAEADPASAAS

-1081 PPADRASWRAERAA
+1081 PPADRASWRADRAT
-1095 ELLRALDAGG
+1095 ELMRALHPGG
-1105 DGDGRPGD
+1105 DAPAEGD
-1113 DRAAA
+1113 DRAAT
-1118 GIEAARLALEAALD
+1118 GVEAARLALEAALEF
-1132 HERAGDLAQAAAC
+1132 ERAGDLGQAAAS
-1145 ARQAIAAGDNA
+1145 ARQAIAAGDDA

-1169 HGTGELVDALIPRAR
+1169 HGAGELVDALIPRAR

-1193 DIYERLAELDEH
+1193 EIYERLAELDEL
-1205 GRKDAGSALLWRRS
+1205 GRGDPGNALLWRRS

-1236 YLISEGRDEEL
+1236 YLIGEGRDEEL

-1280 EEALEPVQIAYR
+1280 EETLEPVQIAYR

-1305 AQARA
+1305 AHARA

-1342 RDALLAGSIEDA
+1342 KDALLAGSIEDA

-1374 LADALERGGDPAA
+1374 LADALERGGDAAA
-1387 AAAALESAAGASVGP
+1387 AAAALESAAGASVGS

-1419 VQNVARARDVLE
+1419 VQNAARARDVLE

-1450 YIAEGARA
+1450 YVAEGARA

-1465 RRLEAVTD
+1465 RRLDAVTD

-1492 DAAAAKR
+1492 DVAAAKR

-1513 ALTAFADVCAGEGDW
+1513 ALSAFADVCAGEGDW

-1543 EPAKQVAI
+1543 DPDKQVAI

-1575 ILKRSPG
+1575 ILKRAPG

-1590 VSLYKRAGDG
+1590 VALYKRAGDG
-1600 ARALEQQNLLISAA
+1600 ARALEQQNLLINAA

-1621 RRTAELAEIYEA
+1621 RRTAELAEIYES
-1633 MGDAKKAEATLLT
+1633 MGDMKKAEATLLT

-1659 ALASYYQRTE
+1659 ALARYYQRTD
-1669 QASAATTL
+1669 QASAAGVL

-1704 VAELRGRAGAA
+1704 VAELRGRAGASR
-1715 KIARATVD
+1715 IARATVA

-1736 NAAGAARLDAHLAP
+1736 NAAGAARLDVHLAP
-1750 ELMTPAFRE
+1750 ELMTAAFRE

-1780 ATPLPPQHAE
+1780 ATPLPPQHAD

-1796 GIGAAYGL
+1796 GVGAAYGL
-1804 PGLQVYMTGAL
+1804 PNLQVYVTAAL
-1815 GAVCVPASTS
+1815 GAVCVPASSS

-1830 LGQALVTSPRE
+1830 LGQPLVASPRE
-1841 DVRLALIHRAV
+1841 DVRLFLIHRAV

-1875 AYLKAFVPSWSPQ
+1875 AYLKALTPSWTPQ
-1888 GADAGRLREYHGRIE
+1888 GADAGRLREYQGRIE
-1903 RVMAGGVDP
+1903 RVTTGGLDP
-1912 KISVLAADVIGSI
+1912 KLGVLAADVIGSI

-1946 AVGDINVVLT
+1946 AVGDLSIALT

-1963 NTNAPPA
+1963 HTNAPPA
-1970 AGKDRVTW
+1970 GGKDRVTW

-1995 GLTEAREQLG
+1995 GLAEAREQLG
-2005 FNE
+2005 FTE

>member
-7 SKSSSGGGGDEGAPS
+7 SKSSSSSGGDEGTPS

-31 AMYGAAVSE
+31 AMYGAAVSDA
-40 GDVEEATLLAKI
+40 DVEEATLLAKI
-52 PEELIQSIRGAE
+52 PDELIQSIRAE

-98 LLDMLFEDQRAEDA
+98 LMDMLFEDQRADDS
-112 DDGVVTSAPALH
+112 DDGVVTSAPALP
-124 GTRRPPAPIPPPRP
+124 GARRAAAPPPPLAPPAALAPPAPPRP

-144 AAPPRSGSRPGDVK
+144 AAPPRSGRPGDVK
-158 ASLGAELTPGAPG
+158 ASLGADLTPKVPS
-171 DRTPKIPPP
+171 
-180 APSARFTAPR
+180 PSASSRPTAPR
-190 PQPAAPPPPP
+190 PQPPAAAPPPVVAPP
-200 SVRREPVFEE
+200 PLPPTSRRAEEVHEE

-229 FEFAPPSGASSGR
+229 FEFAPPSVVSSRRIAATIGFEDEATR
-242 FADAH
+242 G
-247 AFDDEETHGIDDE
+247 FDDEETK
-260 ETNALDEP
+260 ALDEP
-268 GPTTRPYTGQSSASA
+268 GPTTRPYAGEPSRTTDLWGQ
-283 SRWDQPA
+283 A
-290 ADSDPGELVD
+290 AIESDPGELVD

-305 SGSAEP
+305 HDPIDADS
-311 TDEELEDDLAQT
+311 DDDLAQT
-323 RVATRRPDSGVAFTP
+323 RVADRRPSVRAAFDP
-338 PRPPSSPRAS
+338 PRPG
-348 SSPPRPSSS
+348 
-357 SRAPSS
+357 
-363 SSPRPFAPS
+363 
-372 HVRPSSS
+372 
-379 FVPSPS
+379 
-385 SFVPSSSRVPSSS
+385 
-398 PPRPSSS
+398 
-405 ARVPSAPPSGPLS
+405 PSAPPRAVT
-418 SAPSRAPESLPPL
+418 SAPPPESLPPL
-431 PSIPPPASVFD
+431 PSIPPPASVFA

-464 AWLRSEAELIED
+464 AWLRAEAELVED

-501 AIAAEARDLA
+501 AVSAEARDLA
-511 PSLIFAHRQLRGLL
+511 PGLIFAHRQHRGLL
-525 MREADLPA
+525 MREGDLPA
-533 ALEALE
+533 ALDALE
-539 SETRV
+539 AETRI
-544 LGTPVARCHNLVLG
+544 LGTPAARCHNLVLG
-558 AELCRI
+558 AELSRI
-564 PLADPEGAHKR
+564 SLADPDGAHKR
-575 FELAART
+575 LELAARM
-582 HPADPRAHVQRFCE
+582 HPVDPRAHVQRFCE
-596 ALAAPDSDAAA
+596 ALAAPDTDAAA
-607 SAVLAKFRLPEAPE
+607 SATVAKFRLPDAPE
-621 LAPLA
+621 LAPLTA
-626 AASAQVA
+626 ACAQVA

-638 PRPARGRAAPAT
+638 PRRARAAPAT

-655 LRARALLGAGDLA
+655 LRARALLRAGELA
-668 EGLATLDP
+668 EGIASLEP
-676 LRGTSLAPAVAWL
+676 LRGTSLAPAAAWL
-689 TAALSAARKETRPAS
+689 TAALGAARKETRPAS
-704 LGALRSVAAGSHGG
+704 LEALRSVTSGSHGG

-734 AAVRDATLD
+734 SAARSATLEG
-743 DGDAGGAFS
+743 DGAGGAFS
-752 PADRIVL
+752 PADHVVL
-759 SALAGGAAGEIDP
+759 AALAGGSAAEVEP
-772 WLDAL
+772 WLDTL
-777 ADDPEFAPLCAAASA
+777 AGDPEFAPLCAAASA
-792 ALSDAGGDA
+792 ALSDPAT
-801 AVASVDGAP
+801 ASDRAPSDEAP
-810 ASRGVRPLGGP
+810 APRGVRAIGGAS
-821 RARAAAALGRALSR
+821 ARAAAVLGRALSR
-835 EAVPAE
+835 EAITAE
-841 GGVDASDAFS
+841 GIDASDAFS
-851 RAVVTYGDT
+851 RAVLTYGDN

-878 DRGARVARAVASLRE
+878 DRGARVARSVAALRE

-957 LDEGPRAAVLV
+957 LEEGPRAAVLV

-989 RAAQID
+989 RAAHID
-995 PKLPVALHL
+995 PKLPIALHL

-1012 VDRDGLLEWLRTRRE
+1012 VDRDGLLEWLRIRRE
-1027 GAADPL
+1027 SAADPL

-1056 LLETA
+1056 LLEAA

-1081 PPADRASWRAERAA
+1081 PPADRAGWRAERAT
-1095 ELLRALDAGG
+1095 ELLRALHAGEGRASG
-1105 DGDGRPGD
+1105 DGAPD

-1118 GIEAARLALEAALD
+1118 GIEAARLALEAALEY
-1132 HERAGDLAQAAAC
+1132 ERAGDLGQAAAS
-1145 ARQAIAAGDNA
+1145 ARQAIAAGDAA
-1156 LAPIALYRAAVAG
+1156 LAPIALYRAAVGG
-1169 HGTGELVDALIPRAR
+1169 HGAGELVDALIPRAR

-1193 DIYERLAELDEH
+1193 EVYERLAELDEL
-1205 GRKDAGSALLWRRS
+1205 GRRDAGSALLWRRS

-1229 TLRRVAS
+1229 TLRKVAS
-1236 YLISEGRDEEL
+1236 YLIGEGRDEEL
-1247 EPIALEIA
+1247 EPIALEVA

-1268 LSARLRLRVLPW
+1268 LSARLRMRVLPW
-1280 EEALEPVQIAYR
+1280 EETFEPVQIAYR

-1305 AQARA
+1305 AQARS

-1342 RDALLAGSIEDA
+1342 KDALLAGSIEDA

-1374 LADALERGGDPAA
+1374 LADALERGGDAAA
-1387 AAAALESAAGASVGP
+1387 AAAALESAAGASVGS

-1419 VQNVARARDVLE
+1419 VQNAARARDVLE

-1436 DPSYADVFSRLRAI
+1436 DPSYADVFSRLKAI

-1465 RRLEAVTD
+1465 RRLDAVTD

-1492 DAAAAKR
+1492 DATAAKR

-1513 ALTAFADVCAGEGDW
+1513 ALSAFADVCAGEGDW
-1528 AGAEQAWIR
+1528 TGAEQAWIR

-1543 EPAKQVAI
+1543 DPAKQVAI

-1590 VSLYKRAGDG
+1590 VALYKRAGDG
-1600 ARALEQQNLLISAA
+1600 ARALEQQNLLINAA

-1633 MGDAKKAEATLLT
+1633 MGETKKAESTLLT

-1659 ALASYYQRTE
+1659 ALARFYQRTE
-1669 QASAATTL
+1669 QLPAANVL

-1704 VAELRGRAGAA
+1704 VAELRGRAGASR
-1715 KIARATVD
+1715 IARATVA

-1736 NAAGAARLDAHLAP
+1736 NAAGAARLDNHLAP

-1769 AAVPFDLDSIR
+1769 TAVPFDLDSIR
-1780 ATPLPPQHAE
+1780 ATPLPPQHAD

-1796 GIGAAYGL
+1796 GVGAAYGL
-1804 PGLQVYMTGAL
+1804 PGLQVYVTGAL
-1815 GAVCVPASTS
+1815 GTVCVPASSS

-1830 LGQALVTSPRE
+1830 LGQSLVASPRE
-1841 DVRLALIHRAV
+1841 DVRLFLIHRAV

-1875 AYLKAFVPSWSPQ
+1875 AYLKAFSPSWSPQ
-1888 GADAGRLREYHGRIE
+1888 GADAARLREYQGRIE
-1903 RVMAGGVDP
+1903 RAMSGGPDP
-1912 KISVLAADVIGSI
+1912 KLGVLAADVIGSI

-1946 AVGDINVVLT
+1946 AVGDLNIALT

-1963 NTNAPPA
+1963 HTNAPPA
-1970 AGKDRVTW
+1970 AGKDRITW

-1995 GLTEAREQLG
+1995 GLAEAREQLG

>member
-1 MSKNPQ
+1 MK
-7 SKSSSGGGGDEGAPS
+7 
-22 QEKITVPPP
+22 PP
-31 AMYGAAVSE
+31 A
-40 GDVEEATLLAKI
+40 
-52 PEELIQSIRGAE
+52 
-64 EGERAGEGGLK
+64 
-75 QLFSREPVPVPARP
+75 
-89 AQSAGESDA
+89 
-98 LLDMLFEDQRAEDA
+98 A
-112 DDGVVTSAPALH
+112 DL
-124 GTRRPPAPIPPPRP
+124 
-138 PSLPRP
+138 
-144 AAPPRSGSRPGDVK
+144 
-158 ASLGAELTPGAPG
+158 APG
-171 DRTPKIPPP
+171 DRTPKIP
-180 APSARFTAPR
+180 APSASSRPAAPR
-190 PQPAAPPPPP
+190 PQPAAAAPPPPP
-200 SVRREPVFEE
+200 PLPPQPRRPEPVQDE

-229 FEFAPPSGASSGR
+229 FEFAPLSLVNSSRRAAAPDVDDEDTTG
-242 FADAH
+242 
-247 AFDDEETHGIDDE
+247 FDDEETK
-260 ETNALDEP
+260 ALDEP
-268 GPTTRPYTGQSSASA
+268 GPTTRPYAGEPSAPV
-283 SRWDQPA
+283 SRWDQA
-290 ADSDPGELVD
+290 AIESDPGELVD

-305 SGSAEP
+305 DGQA
-311 TDEELEDDLAQT
+311 DEDDLAQT
-323 RVATRRPDSGVAFTP
+323 RVASRRPEVGSAFGP
-338 PRPPSSPRAS
+338 PR
-348 SSPPRPSSS
+348 
-357 SRAPSS
+357 
-363 SSPRPFAPS
+363 
-372 HVRPSSS
+372 
-379 FVPSPS
+379 
-385 SFVPSSSRVPSSS
+385 
-398 PPRPSSS
+398 
-405 ARVPSAPPSGPLS
+405 S
-418 SAPSRAPESLPPL
+418 SAPARAPESLPPL

-442 GEQDASA
+442 AEQDASA

-464 AWLRSEAELIED
+464 AWLRAEAELIED
-476 PAARARALLPV
+476 PTSRARALLPV

-525 MREADLPA
+525 MREGDLPA
-533 ALEALE
+533 ALDALE
-539 SETRV
+539 AETRI
-544 LGTPVARCHNLVLG
+544 LGTPAARCHNLALG
-558 AELCRI
+558 AELSRVS
-564 PLADPEGAHKR
+564 LADPDGAHKR
-575 FELAART
+575 LELAARM
-582 HPADPRAHVQRFCE
+582 HPADPRPHVQRFCE
-596 ALAAPDSDAAA
+596 ALAAPDSDAQA
-607 SAVLAKFRLPEAPE
+607 SAAIAKFRLPDAPE

-626 AASAQVA
+626 AACAQVA

-638 PRPARGRAAPAT
+638 LRPARGRAAPAT

-655 LRARALLGAGDLA
+655 LRARAHLRAGDLS
-668 EGLATLDP
+668 EGLASLEP
-676 LRGTSLAPAVAWL
+676 LRGTSLAPGVAWL
-689 TAALSAARKETRPAS
+689 TAALSAARKETRPAA
-704 LGALRSVAAGSHGG
+704 LGALRAVAAGSHAG

-734 AAVRDATLD
+734 AAAREATLD
-743 DGDAGGAFS
+743 DGDAFS

-759 SALAGGAAGEIDP
+759 SALAGGSAGEIEP

-777 ADDPEFAPLCAAASA
+777 ADDPDFAPLCAAASA
-792 ALSDAGGDA
+792 ALSDVGGA
-801 AVASVDGAP
+801 AAEAP
-810 ASRGVRPLGGP
+810 APRGVRALGGP
-821 RARAAAALGRALSR
+821 SARAAAVLGRALSR

-841 GGVDASDAFS
+841 GGIDASDAFS

-865 LFRALALELDLDG
+865 LFRALSLELDLDG
-878 DRGARVARAVASLRE
+878 DRGARVARAVAALRE

-899 SALAAAVLAEIAG
+899 SALAAAVIAEIAG

-957 LDEGPRAAVLV
+957 LEEGPRAAVLV

-977 GGDNEEGERLLS
+977 AGDNEEGERLLS

-1027 GAADPL
+1027 SATDPL

-1044 LVAEADPAAAAS
+1044 LVAEADPASAAS

-1081 PPADRASWRAERAA
+1081 PPADRAAWRAERAT
-1095 ELLRALDAGG
+1095 ELMRALHPGG
-1105 DGDGRPGD
+1105 DGPAEGD
-1113 DRAAA
+1113 DRAAT
-1118 GIEAARLALEAALD
+1118 GVEAARLALEAALE
-1132 HERAGDLAQAAAC
+1132 HERAGDLGQAAAS
-1145 ARQAIAAGDNA
+1145 ARQAIAAGDDA

-1169 HGTGELVDALIPRAR
+1169 HGAGELVDALIPRAR

-1193 DIYERLAELDEH
+1193 EIYERLAELDEL
-1205 GRKDAGSALLWRRS
+1205 GRKDPGNALLWRRS

-1236 YLISEGRDEEL
+1236 YLIGEGRDEEL

-1280 EEALEPVQIAYR
+1280 EETLEPVQIAYR

-1305 AQARA
+1305 AHARA

-1342 RDALLAGSIEDA
+1342 KDALLAGSIEDA

-1374 LADALERGGDPAA
+1374 LADALERGDDAAA
-1387 AAAALESAAGASVGP
+1387 AAAALESAAGASVGS

-1419 VQNVARARDVLE
+1419 VQNAARARDVLE

-1436 DPSYADVFSRLRAI
+1436 DPSYADVFSRLKAI
-1450 YIAEGARA
+1450 YVAEGARA

-1465 RRLEAVTD
+1465 RRLDAVTD

-1513 ALTAFADVCAGEGDW
+1513 ALSAFADVCAGEGDW

-1543 EPAKQVAI
+1543 DPDKQVAI

-1575 ILKRSPG
+1575 ILKRAPG

-1590 VSLYKRAGDG
+1590 VALYKRAGDG
-1600 ARALEQQNLLISAA
+1600 ARALEQQNVLINAA

-1621 RRTAELAEIYEA
+1621 RRTAELAEIYES
-1633 MGDAKKAEATLLT
+1633 MGDMKKAEATLLT

-1659 ALASYYQRTE
+1659 ALARYYQRTE
-1669 QASAATTL
+1669 QASAAGVL

-1685 RRALNTGRFEP
+1685 RRALSTGRFEP

-1704 VAELRGRAGAA
+1704 VAELRGRAGASR
-1715 KIARATVD
+1715 IARATVA

-1736 NAAGAARLDAHLAP
+1736 NAAGAARLDVHLAP
-1750 ELMTPAFRE
+1750 ELMTAAFRE

-1780 ATPLPPQHAE
+1780 ATPLPPQHAD

-1796 GIGAAYGL
+1796 GVGAAYGL
-1804 PGLQVYMTGAL
+1804 PNLQVYVTAAL
-1815 GAVCVPASTS
+1815 GAVCVPAASS

-1830 LGQALVTSPRE
+1830 LGQALVASPRE
-1841 DVRLALIHRAV
+1841 DVRLFLIHRAV

-1875 AYLKAFVPSWSPQ
+1875 AYLKALTPSWTPQ
-1888 GADAGRLREYHGRIE
+1888 GADAGRLREYQGRIE
-1903 RVMAGGVDP
+1903 RVMTGGVDP
-1912 KISVLAADVIGSI
+1912 KLSVLAADVIGSI

-1946 AVGDINVVLT
+1946 AVGDLNIALT

-1963 NTNAPPA
+1963 HTNAPPA
-1970 AGKDRVTW
+1970 GGKDRVTW

-1983 EARDLIVFAVSD
+1983 EARDLIVFAVGD
-1995 GLTEAREQLG
+1995 GLAEAREQLG
-2005 FNE
+2005 FTE

>member
-1 MSKNPQ
+1 MSSKNPQ
-7 SKSSSGGGGDEGAPS
+7 SKSSSGGGDEGTPS

-31 AMYGAAVSE
+31 AMYGAAVSDD
-40 GDVEEATLLAKI
+40 DVEEATLLAKI
-52 PEELIQSIRGAE
+52 PDELIQSIRAE

-98 LLDMLFEDQRAEDA
+98 LLDMLFEDPRGDDP
-112 DDGVVTSAPALH
+112 DDGVVTSAPALT
-124 GTRRPPAPIPPPRP
+124 GPRRATPPVPPPPRP

-144 AAPPRSGSRPGDVK
+144 AATPRSGRPGDAK
-158 ASLGAELTPGAPG
+158 ASLGAELAHS
-171 DRTPKIPPP
+171 DRTPKIPARAASARSPVPRPPP
-180 APSARFTAPR
+180 A
-190 PQPAAPPPPP
+190 AAPPPLPQTGRP
-200 SVRREPVFEE
+200 GEVQDE

-229 FEFAPPSGASSGR
+229 FEFAPPSVVKSSRLAKAPG
-242 FADAH
+242 
-247 AFDDEETHGIDDE
+247 FDDEDTTGFDDE

-268 GPTTRPYTGQSSASA
+268 GPTTRPYAGVPSAPPSH
-283 SRWDQPA
+283 WDHPTIE
-290 ADSDPGELVD
+290 SDPGELVD

-305 SGSAEP
+305 DGSA
-311 TDEELEDDLAQT
+311 DMEDDLAQT
-323 RVATRRPDSGVAFTP
+323 RVASRRPEVGPTFAP
-338 PRPPSSPRAS
+338 PRS
-348 SSPPRPSSS
+348 
-357 SRAPSS
+357 
-363 SSPRPFAPS
+363 
-372 HVRPSSS
+372 
-379 FVPSPS
+379 
-385 SFVPSSSRVPSSS
+385 
-398 PPRPSSS
+398 
-405 ARVPSAPPSGPLS
+405 SGP
-418 SAPSRAPESLPPL
+418 ARAPESLPPL

-464 AWLRSEAELIED
+464 AWLRAEAELIED

-487 AELYVMAGEDATAR
+487 AELFVMAGEDATAS
-501 AIAAEARDLA
+501 AIAAEARELS
-511 PSLIFAHRQLRGLL
+511 PGLIFAHRQLRGLL
-525 MREADLPA
+525 MREGDLPA
-533 ALEALE
+533 VLEALE
-539 SETRV
+539 SETRI
-544 LGTPVARCHNLVLG
+544 LGTPAARCHNLALG
-558 AELCRI
+558 AELSRI
-564 PLADPEGAHKR
+564 SLADPEGAHKR
-575 FELAART
+575 LELASRM
-582 HPADPRAHVQRFCE
+582 HPADPRAHVQRFCD
-596 ALAAPDSDAAA
+596 ALAAPDTDAAA
-607 SAVLAKFRLPEAPE
+607 SATIAKLRLPDAPE

-626 AASAQVA
+626 AACAQVA

-638 PRPARGRAAPAT
+638 SRRGRSAPAT

-655 LRARALLGAGDLA
+655 LRARALLRAGDLA
-668 EGLATLDP
+668 EGLASLDP
-676 LRGTSLAPAVAWL
+676 LRSTSLAPGVAWL
-689 TAALSAARKETRPAS
+689 TAALSAARKETRPAA
-704 LGALRSVAAGSHGG
+704 LGALRTVASGSHGG

-734 AAVRDATLD
+734 AAAREATLD
-743 DGDAGGAFS
+743 DGDAFS

-759 SALAGGAAGEIDP
+759 SALAGGSAGEIEP
-772 WLDAL
+772 WLTAL
-777 ADDPEFAPLCAAASA
+777 ADDPEFAPLCAATSA
-792 ALSDAGGDA
+792 ALSDAGGA
-801 AVASVDGAP
+801 GDGAAADG
-810 ASRGVRPLGGP
+810 ASAPRGVRALGGP
-821 RARAAAALGRALSR
+821 GARAAAVLGRALSR

-841 GGVDASDAFS
+841 GGIDASDAFS
-851 RAVVTYGDT
+851 RAVLAYGDG

-865 LFRALALELDLDG
+865 LFRALSLELDLDG
-878 DRGARVARAVASLRE
+878 DRGARVARAIGALRE

-899 SALAAAVLAEIAG
+899 SALAAAVIAEVAG

-957 LDEGPRAAVLV
+957 LEEGPRAAVLV

-977 GGDNEEGERLLS
+977 GGDNDEGERLLS

-1027 GAADPL
+1027 SATDPL

-1044 LVAEADPAAAAS
+1044 LVAEADPASAAS

-1081 PPADRASWRAERAA
+1081 PPADRAAWRAERAT
-1095 ELLRALDAGG
+1095 ELMRVLHPGG
-1105 DGDGRPGD
+1105 DGGAAGDAD
-1113 DRAAA
+1113 DRAAT
-1118 GIEAARLALEAALD
+1118 GIEAARLALEAALEY
-1132 HERAGDLAQAAAC
+1132 ERTGDLAQAAAC
-1145 ARQAIAAGDNA
+1145 AGQAIAAGDEA

-1169 HGTGELVDALIPRAR
+1169 HGAGELVDALIPRAR
-1184 EAADAAERL
+1184 EAADATERL
-1193 DIYERLAELDEH
+1193 EIYERLAELDEL
-1205 GRKDAGSALLWRRS
+1205 GRSDAGSALLWRRS
-1219 ILEETPHHLP
+1219 VLEETPHHLP

-1236 YLISEGRDEEL
+1236 FLIGEGRDEEL

-1268 LSARLRLRVLPW
+1268 LSARLRLRLLPW
-1280 EEALEPVQIAYR
+1280 EETFEPVQIAYR
-1292 NEPRGIWALRQMA
+1292 NEPRGIWSLRQMA
-1305 AQARA
+1305 AHARA
-1310 KADHALAI
+1310 KAEHALAI

-1342 RDALLAGSIEDA
+1342 KDALLAGSIEDA

-1374 LADALERGGDPAA
+1374 LADALERGGEVAT
-1387 AAAALESAAGASVGP
+1387 AAAALESAAGASVGS

-1419 VQNVARARDVLE
+1419 VQNAARARDVLE

-1436 DPSYADVFSRLRAI
+1436 DPSYADVFSRLKAI
-1450 YIAEGARA
+1450 YVAEGARA

-1465 RRLEAVTD
+1465 RRLDAVTD

-1513 ALTAFADVCAGEGDW
+1513 ALSAFADVCAGEGDW
-1528 AGAEQAWIR
+1528 TGAEQAWIR

-1543 EPAKQVAI
+1543 DPAKQVAI

-1575 ILKRSPG
+1575 ILKRAPG

-1590 VSLYKRAGDG
+1590 VALYKREGDG
-1600 ARALEQQNLLISAA
+1600 VHALEQQNLLINAA

-1621 RRTAELAEIYEA
+1621 RRTAELAEIYESI
-1633 MGDAKKAEATLLT
+1633 GDLKKAEATLLT

-1659 ALASYYQRTE
+1659 ALAGYYQRTE
-1669 QASAATTL
+1669 QVSAANVL

-1685 RRALNTGRFEP
+1685 RRALTTGRFEP
-1696 YLFSTVAT
+1696 YLFATVAT
-1704 VAELRGRAGAA
+1704 VAELRGRAGASR
-1715 KIARATVD
+1715 IARATVA
-1723 ALDGRDAAMGGAG
+1723 ALDGREAAMGGAG
-1736 NAAGAARLDAHLAP
+1736 NAAGAARLDVHLAP
-1750 ELMTPAFRE
+1750 DLMTAAFRE

-1780 ATPLPPQHAE
+1780 ATPLPPQHAD

-1804 PGLQVYMTGAL
+1804 PNLQVYVTGAL
-1815 GAVCVPASTS
+1815 GTVCVPASSS

-1830 LGQALVTSPRE
+1830 LGQSLVASPRE
-1841 DVRLALIHRAV
+1841 DVRLFLIHRAV
-1852 KILQTNASAFSRTAP
+1852 KILQTNGSAFSRTAP

-1875 AYLKAFVPSWSPQ
+1875 AYLKAFTPSWAPQ
-1888 GADAGRLREYHGRIE
+1888 GAEAGRLREYQGRID
-1903 RVMAGGVDP
+1903 RVMTGGVDP
-1912 KISVLAADVIGSI
+1912 KLSVLAADVIGSI

-1946 AVGDINVVLT
+1946 AVGDLNIALT

-1963 NTNAPPA
+1963 HTNAPPA

-1995 GLTEAREQLG
+1995 GLAEAREQLG

>member
-7 SKSSSGGGGDEGAPS
+7 SKSSSGGGDEGTPS

-40 GDVEEATLLAKI
+40 ADVEEATLLAKI
-52 PEELIQSIRGAE
+52 PDELIKSIRAE

-98 LLDMLFEDQRAEDA
+98 LLDMLFEEPRADDP
-112 DDGVVTSAPALH
+112 DDGVVTSAPALP
-124 GTRRPPAPIPPPRP
+124 GARRGATPPMPPPRP

-144 AAPPRSGSRPGDVK
+144 AAPPRSGRPGDVK
-158 ASLGAELTPGAPG
+158 ASPAELAQS
-171 DRTPKIPPP
+171 DRTPKIPAP
-180 APSARFTAPR
+180 AASVRSPAPR
-190 PQPAAPPPPP
+190 PQPAAVLPPPLPP
-200 SVRREPVFEE
+200 QTRRPEEVQDE

-229 FEFAPPSGASSGR
+229 FEFAPPSVANSSRLAETPG
-242 FADAH
+242 FDDEDTTG
-247 AFDDEETHGIDDE
+247 FDDEETK
-260 ETNALDEP
+260 ALDEP
-268 GPTTRPYTGQSSASA
+268 GPTTRPYAGVPSTPASH
-283 SRWDQPA
+283 WDQA
-290 ADSDPGELVD
+290 AVESDPGELVD

-305 SGSAEP
+305 DGSS
-311 TDEELEDDLAQT
+311 DFEDDLAQT
-323 RVATRRPDSGVAFTP
+323 RVASRRPEIGSAFAP
-338 PRPPSSPRAS
+338 PR
-348 SSPPRPSSS
+348 
-357 SRAPSS
+357 
-363 SSPRPFAPS
+363 
-372 HVRPSSS
+372 
-379 FVPSPS
+379 
-385 SFVPSSSRVPSSS
+385 
-398 PPRPSSS
+398 
-405 ARVPSAPPSGPLS
+405 S
-418 SAPSRAPESLPPL
+418 SAPARAPESLPPL

-464 AWLRSEAELIED
+464 AWLRAEAELIED
-476 PAARARALLPV
+476 PSARARALLPV

-501 AIAAEARDLA
+501 AIAAEARELS
-511 PSLIFAHRQLRGLL
+511 PGLIFAHRQLRGLL
-525 MREADLPA
+525 MREGDLPA

-539 SETRV
+539 SETRI
-544 LGTPVARCHNLVLG
+544 LGTPAARCHNLVLG
-558 AELCRI
+558 AELSRI

-575 FELAART
+575 LELAARM
-582 HPADPRAHVQRFCE
+582 HPADPRPHVQRFCD
-596 ALAAPDSDAAA
+596 ALAAPDADAAA
-607 SAVLAKFRLPEAPE
+607 SATIAKFRLPDAPE

-626 AASAQVA
+626 AACAQVA

-638 PRPARGRAAPAT
+638 VRRGRAAPAT

-655 LRARALLGAGDLA
+655 LRARALLRAGDLA
-668 EGLATLDP
+668 EGLASLDP
-676 LRGTSLAPAVAWL
+676 LRGTSLAPGIAWL
-689 TAALSAARKETRPAS
+689 TAALSAARKETRPAA
-704 LGALRSVAAGSHGG
+704 LGALRAVASGSHGG

-734 AAVRDATLD
+734 AAAREATLD
-743 DGDAGGAFS
+743 DGDAFS

-759 SALAGGAAGEIDP
+759 SALAGGSAGEIEP

-792 ALSDAGGDA
+792 ALSDAGGA
-801 AVASVDGAP
+801 GDGAP
-810 ASRGVRPLGGP
+810 EGEAPAPRGVRALGGP
-821 RARAAAALGRALSR
+821 SARAAAVLGRALSR
-835 EAVPAE
+835 EAVLAE
-841 GGVDASDAFS
+841 GGIDASDAFS

-865 LFRALALELDLDG
+865 LFRALSLELDLDG
-878 DRGARVARAVASLRE
+878 DRGARVARAVAALRE

-899 SALAAAVLAEIAG
+899 SALAAAVIAEIAG

-957 LDEGPRAAVLV
+957 LEEGPRAAVLV

-977 GGDNEEGERLLS
+977 GGDNDEGERLLS

-1027 GAADPL
+1027 SATDPL

-1044 LVAEADPAAAAS
+1044 LVAEADPASAAS

-1081 PPADRASWRAERAA
+1081 PPADRAAWRAERAT
-1095 ELLRALDAGG
+1095 ELIRALHPGG
-1105 DGDGRPGD
+1105 DGAQGD
-1113 DRAAA
+1113 DRAAT

-1132 HERAGDLAQAAAC
+1132 YERAGDLGQAAAC
-1145 ARQAIAAGDNA
+1145 ARQAIAAGDEA
-1156 LAPIALYRAAVAG
+1156 LAPIALYRAAAAG
-1169 HGTGELVDALIPRAR
+1169 HGAGELVDALIPRAR

-1193 DIYERLAELDEH
+1193 EIYERLAELDEL
-1205 GRKDAGSALLWRRS
+1205 GRRDAGSALLWRRS

-1236 YLISEGRDEEL
+1236 FLIGEGRDDEL

-1280 EEALEPVQIAYR
+1280 EETFEPVQIAYR

-1305 AQARA
+1305 AHARA
-1310 KADHALAI
+1310 KAEHALAI

-1342 RDALLAGSIEDA
+1342 KDALLAGSIEDA

-1374 LADALERGGDPAA
+1374 LADALERGGDVAA
-1387 AAAALESAAGASVGP
+1387 AAAALESAAGASVGS

-1419 VQNVARARDVLE
+1419 VQNAARARDVLE

-1436 DPSYADVFSRLRAI
+1436 DPSYADVFSRLKAI

-1465 RRLEAVTD
+1465 RRLDAVTD
-1473 PAERVEMEVLRG
+1473 AAERVEMEVLRG

-1513 ALTAFADVCAGEGDW
+1513 ALSAFADVCAGEGDW

-1543 EPAKQVAI
+1543 DPEKQVAI

-1590 VSLYKRAGDG
+1590 VALYKRAGDG
-1600 ARALEQQNLLISAA
+1600 PRALEQQNLLINAA

-1621 RRTAELAEIYEA
+1621 RRTAELAEIYESI
-1633 MGDAKKAEATLLT
+1633 GDMKKAEATLLT

-1659 ALASYYQRTE
+1659 ALARYYQRTE
-1669 QASAATTL
+1669 QAAAANVL

-1685 RRALNTGRFEP
+1685 RRALTTGRFEP

-1704 VAELRGRAGAA
+1704 VAELRGRAGASR
-1715 KIARATVD
+1715 IARATVA

-1736 NAAGAARLDAHLAP
+1736 NAAGAARLDVHLAP
-1750 ELMTPAFRE
+1750 DLMTAAFRE

-1780 ATPLPPQHAE
+1780 ATPLPPQHAD

-1804 PGLQVYMTGAL
+1804 PNLQVYVTGAL
-1815 GAVCVPASTS
+1815 GTVCVPAASS

-1830 LGQALVTSPRE
+1830 LGQSLVASPRD
-1841 DVRLALIHRAV
+1841 DVRLFLIHRAV

-1875 AYLKAFVPSWSPQ
+1875 AYLKAFTPSWAPQ
-1888 GADAGRLREYHGRIE
+1888 GADAGRLREYQGRFD
-1903 RVMAGGVDP
+1903 RVMTGGVDP
-1912 KISVLAADVIGSI
+1912 KLSVLAADVIGSI

-1946 AVGDINVVLT
+1946 AVGDLNIALT

-1963 NTNAPPA
+1963 HTNAPPA

-1995 GLTEAREQLG
+1995 GLAEAREQLG

>member
-40 GDVEEATLLAKI
+40 EGDVEEATLLAKI

-64 EGERAGEGGLK
+64 EGERAGVGGLK
-75 QLFSREPVPVPARP
+75 QLFSREPVPAPARP

-158 ASLGAELTPGAPG
+158 ASLGAEATPG
-171 DRTPKIPPP
+171 DRTPRIPPP

-190 PQPAAPPPPP
+190 PQPAAPPPPLPPP

-229 FEFAPPSGASSGR
+229 FEFAPPSGASSAR
-242 FADAH
+242 FAEAP

-268 GPTTRPYTGQSSASA
+268 GPTTRPYAGQSSAST
-283 SRWDQPA
+283 SRWDQAA

-305 SGSAEP
+305 SGPPEP

-323 RVATRRPDSGVAFTP
+323 RVATRRPDSGVAFAP
-338 PRPPSSPRAS
+338 PRPSSSSPRAPS

-357 SRAPSS
+357 SPRAA
-363 SSPRPFAPS
+363 SSPARPFSAS
-372 HVRPSSS
+372 HVRPS
-379 FVPSPS
+379 FVPT
-385 SFVPSSSRVPSSS
+385 SSSLSSTPRAASS
-398 PPRPSSS
+398 PPPRPSS
-405 ARVPSAPPSGPLS
+405 ARVPSAPPAGPS
-418 SAPSRAPESLPPL
+418 SPPSSLAPESLPPL

-476 PAARARALLPV
+476 PAARARAQLPV
-487 AELYVMAGEDATAR
+487 AELYVMAGEDAAAR

-511 PSLIFAHRQLRGLL
+511 PSQIFAHRQLRGLL
-525 MREADLPA
+525 MREGDLPA

-544 LGTPVARCHNLVLG
+544 LGTPAARCHNLVLG

-607 SAVLAKFRLPEAPE
+607 SAVIAKFRLPEAPE

-626 AASAQVA
+626 AAGAQVA

-638 PRPARGRAAPAT
+638 ARPARGRVASAT

-655 LRARALLGAGDLA
+655 LRARALLRAGDLA
-668 EGLATLDP
+668 EGLASLDP

-704 LGALRSVAAGSHGG
+704 LGALRSVASGSHGG

-777 ADDPEFAPLCAAASA
+777 ADDPDFAPLCAAASA
-792 ALSDAGGDA
+792 ALSDAGGDG
-801 AVASVDGAP
+801 AVASADGAP

-899 SALAAAVLAEIAG
+899 GALAAAVLAEIAG
-912 DQRAAMSDL
+912 DQRAAMGDL

-1095 ELLRALDAGG
+1095 ELLRALQSEGEGG
-1105 DGDGRPGD
+1105 DGGG

-1145 ARQAIAAGDNA
+1145 ARQAIAAGDTA

-1193 DIYERLAELDEH
+1193 DIYERLAELDEQ

-1236 YLISEGRDEEL
+1236 YLIGEGRDEEL

-1374 LADALERGGDPAA
+1374 LADALDRGGDPAA

-1513 ALTAFADVCAGEGDW
+1513 ALSAFADVCAGEGDW

-1600 ARALEQQNLLISAA
+1600 ARALEQQNLLINAA

-1659 ALASYYQRTE
+1659 ALARYYQRTE
-1669 QASAATTL
+1669 QASAAATL

-1715 KIARATVD
+1715 RIARATVD

-1796 GIGAAYGL
+1796 GVGAAYGL
-1804 PGLQVYMTGAL
+1804 PNLQVFMTGAL

-1875 AYLKAFVPSWSPQ
+1875 AYLKAFVPTWSPQ